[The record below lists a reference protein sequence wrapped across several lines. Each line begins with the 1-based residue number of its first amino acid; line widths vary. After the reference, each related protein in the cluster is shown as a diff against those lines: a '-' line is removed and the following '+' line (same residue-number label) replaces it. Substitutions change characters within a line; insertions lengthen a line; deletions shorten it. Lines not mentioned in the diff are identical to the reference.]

1 MLQKAIIEK
10 KLDKYSMKV
19 RIPVYN
25 KVKSDP
31 TATPTDE
38 LYTAT
43 IQTLPGC
50 SPNYQEGDVVIVDFE
65 NDDLSFPI
73 IIGLLY
79 REHMPQGSTDIT
91 ADSLV
96 VNVNTNLSENT
107 LIGEV
112 TPDSLKKLNDKYS
125 NNVKAISIEY
135 SLSNY
140 QDHYDSF
147 SNWSEQAPQY
157 WPGKFMWQR
166 TTVTYEDGTIMRSMT
181 CIQGA
186 QGSAG
191 SGATIEETYVKYAIS
206 SNGTTPPDITQ
217 SGIWFLNPPKT
228 TDVNPYLWSWT
239 YTRFSDGKTNSAF
252 GVSRV
257 STNSAIVY
265 LYKRSTNEITAIDW
279 TENITYDFDNKK
291 LTAAPAG
298 WSEEIPSGSEPLY
311 VTAATASSITAQAT
325 ITPAEW
331 SIPTLFSTSG
341 LNSRTVLLYKRYGST
356 PATPSTVVTYTFSTG
371 AIQPASPDGWS
382 LTIPNT
388 DGNPCYVT
396 QATAIGY
403 GETYTIQKNAWSA
416 PTVLAKDG
424 NSDYIDQPVIDW
436 YIVTNNTN
444 PPTSPTA
451 DIEVESEWTGL
462 GWTQDMSSLELSASN
477 KYLWNAEVTHYTI
490 SGYIKTSPH
499 IITTFAETGK
509 GIQDIEDKFA
519 LNNDPENPPA
529 KGSAVWGNDPITPT
543 PQNKYLWKYEII
555 HYTTGDSK
563 ETTPTVISMYS
574 APGEEGAPGLS
585 SAAVFL
591 YQRATSASSIT
602 KPTGTLTYTFATGTL
617 SGQLGGWKQSIPA
630 SNGNPC
636 FVIQATAIGTG
647 ETDTISPSEWSN
659 ITELVSDGKNGADG
673 KDGEAGIGIKT
684 TTIEYAVSDNGV
696 QFPQSGWQADIPE
709 VAQGKFLWTRTTIEY
724 TNNTSSVSY
733 SVSKNGVNGAD
744 GSPGAD
750 GVGIKQTTIS
760 YVVSDSGTDIP
771 QTGWK
776 DTIDATGS
784 GQYLWTRTVIEY
796 TDDTSS
802 TSYSVSRN
810 GTNGIDGVDGKDGT
824 DGRNSAVVYL
834 YKRANS
840 ATIDWTNDLIY
851 NFDTKSITN
860 VPKGWYEEIPSGTAP
875 IFVTAA
881 TASSNTSNDSIPPSE
896 WATPV
901 ILAQNGQD
909 GAPGTPGADGT
920 NGLNTASIFLYKR
933 AATDTG
939 LTKPTADLT
948 YTFATGELSGSLA
961 GWSRTIPASNGNP
974 CFSIQATAVS
984 SEATDTILPSEWSS
998 IVKLVEDGAPGKD
1011 GTDGTDGTNGLNT
1024 AIVYLYKRS
1033 PTAATINWAQTL
1045 TYSFTTNKLQ
1055 SVPTGWHESIPDG
1068 TDPIYMT
1075 AATAS
1080 SITLTDTIT
1089 KDEWAAPIL
1098 LAKNGTDGQ
1107 DGKPGDPGT
1116 SGSSAAT
1123 VFLYKRGA
1131 DSTSITKP
1139 TTNLTYTFETGVLS
1153 GTLAGWSQTIPG
1165 SDGNPCFMIQA
1176 TAIGTGSTDI
1186 IEPSEWSEIIKLVED
1201 GAPGQNGTDGKDGT
1215 DGTNGVNTAI
1225 VYLYKRSTTSVT
1237 INWTTTLTYNFTT
1250 KKLTTIPA
1258 GWSSTIPSGTDP
1270 LYVTAATAA
1279 SAENTDTITPDEW
1292 ATPVILAQNGQDGTD
1307 GTDGV
1312 SITAVVNYY
1321 LATNLSTDVTKQTE
1335 GWTTDIQTISPEKP
1349 YLWNY
1354 EEVKYSNTL
1363 STYTDPCII
1372 GTYGTQ
1378 GEQGSAG
1385 VGITS
1390 IVEYYALSTTTTRP
1404 TTGWST
1410 NLPSMDA
1417 TNRYLWNYSVITY
1430 TNGDTS
1436 GSVTDALIIGVYGDS
1451 VLSVEIQADNG
1462 TLFNTKATST
1472 TLSADVYLGVKQ
1484 LTVSATGVVKDGATT
1499 MGQLNWFAKE
1509 RFTGNGTSTTFDL
1522 GLDILNAT
1530 TSPKVEIT
1538 INGTT
1543 TTEFTIVDKDTIKFN
1558 TAPANESIILIQYLT
1573 STSDK
1578 VTVTRTDV
1586 RGQVVIICKVVSS
1599 SKTLALSEVTIKDL
1613 NDASSLKSWYMLT
1626 VDNVTSVSAP
1636 SVVYDENDSSVV
1648 PTGEYKHKVGDT
1660 EEVTVSFTWQDS
1672 APVVNS
1678 NTVSKLCY
1686 TFQMI
1691 IFSDNSCT
1699 AGTVERS
1706 AAFDAGVVSWLQAQ
1720 EAKDAADNAQSSADN
1735 AQNTANDAL
1744 DGTHQN
1750 AENIQHVQQT
1760 LTAIDGVL
1768 AAKLDTVTFTPYKE
1782 NIDSFMQFDVEN
1794 STMTLGKGNFKQQMS
1809 PTKNSFMEGSTEVAY
1824 ISNQELYINNATV
1837 NNKLS
1842 LDEQWVITFDS
1853 SNGLIIKHI

>member
-31 TATPTDE
+31 TATPTNE

-79 REHMPQGSTDIT
+79 REGMPEGSTDIT

-125 NNVKAISIEY
+125 NNVKAISIQY

-217 SGIWFLNPPKT
+217 SGIWFPNPPKT

-265 LYKRSTNEITAIDW
+265 LYKRSVNEITAIDW
-279 TENITYDFDNKK
+279 TENLTYDFDNKK
-291 LTAAPAG
+291 LTAAPEG
-298 WSEEIPSGSEPLY
+298 WSEEIPSGSDPLY

-325 ITPAEW
+325 IPPAQW

-341 LNSRTVLLYKRYGST
+341 LNSKTVLLYKRYGST
-356 PATPSTVVTYTFSTG
+356 PATPSTAVTYTFSTG
-371 AIQPASPDGWS
+371 SIQPASPDGWS
-382 LTIPNT
+382 LTIPTT

-403 GETYTIQKNAWSA
+403 GDTYTIQKSAWSA

-424 NSDYIDQPVIDW
+424 NSDYIDQPVVDW

-444 PPTSPTA
+444 IPTSPTA
-451 DIEVESEWTGL
+451 DIEVETEWTGL

-519 LNNDPENPPA
+519 LNSDPENPPA
-529 KGSAVWGNDPITPT
+529 KGSAVWGDNPITPT
-543 PQNKYLWKYEII
+543 AQNKYLWKYEII
-555 HYTTGDSK
+555 RYTTGDSK

-585 SAAVFL
+585 AAAVFL

-602 KPTGTLTYTFATGTL
+602 KPTGTLTYTFSTGIL

-647 ETDTISPSEWSN
+647 ETDTISPSEWST
-659 ITELVSDGKNGADG
+659 ITELVSDGKDGTDG

-696 QFPQSGWQADIPE
+696 QFPQTGWQTDIPE

-733 SVSKNGVNGAD
+733 SVSKNGVNGTD
-744 GSPGAD
+744 GTPGAD

-796 TDDTSS
+796 TNNTSS

-810 GTNGIDGVDGKDGT
+810 GTNGVDGVDGKDGT

-840 ATIDWTNDLIY
+840 ATIDWTNNLIY
-851 NFDTKSITN
+851 DFPTKSLTN

-881 TASSNTSNDSIPPSE
+881 TASSNTNTDSITPS
-896 WATPV
+896 
-901 ILAQNGQD
+901 
-909 GAPGTPGADGT
+909 
-920 NGLNTASIFLYKR
+920 
-933 AATDTG
+933 
-939 LTKPTADLT
+939 
-948 YTFATGELSGSLA
+948 
-961 GWSRTIPASNGNP
+961 
-974 CFSIQATAVS
+974 
-984 SEATDTILPSEWSS
+984 
-998 IVKLVEDGAPGKD
+998 
-1011 GTDGTDGTNGLNT
+1011 
-1024 AIVYLYKRS
+1024 
-1033 PTAATINWAQTL
+1033 
-1045 TYSFTTNKLQ
+1045 
-1055 SVPTGWHESIPDG
+1055 
-1068 TDPIYMT
+1068 
-1075 AATAS
+1075 
-1080 SITLTDTIT
+1080 
-1089 KDEWAAPIL
+1089 
-1098 LAKNGTDGQ
+1098 
-1107 DGKPGDPGT
+1107 
-1116 SGSSAAT
+1116 
-1123 VFLYKRGA
+1123 
-1131 DSTSITKP
+1131 
-1139 TTNLTYTFETGVLS
+1139 
-1153 GTLAGWSQTIPG
+1153 
-1165 SDGNPCFMIQA
+1165 
-1176 TAIGTGSTDI
+1176 
-1186 IEPSEWSEIIKLVED
+1186 
-1201 GAPGQNGTDGKDGT
+1201 
-1215 DGTNGVNTAI
+1215 
-1225 VYLYKRSTTSVT
+1225 
-1237 INWTTTLTYNFTT
+1237 
-1250 KKLTTIPA
+1250 
-1258 GWSSTIPSGTDP
+1258 
-1270 LYVTAATAA
+1270 
-1279 SAENTDTITPDEW
+1279 EW

-1321 LATNLSTDVTKQTE
+1321 LATNLSTDVTRQTE
-1335 GWTTDIQTISPEKP
+1335 GWTTDIQTISSEKP

-1462 TLFNTKATST
+1462 TLFNAKATST

-1543 TTEFTIVDKDTIKFN
+1543 TTAFTVVDKDTIKFN
-1558 TAPANESIILIQYLT
+1558 TAPADESIILIQYLT

>member
-31 TATPTDE
+31 TATPTNE

-50 SPNYQEGDVVIVDFE
+50 SPNYQEGDIVIVDFE

-79 REHMPQGSTDIT
+79 REGMPEGSTDIT

-125 NNVKAISIEY
+125 NNVKAISIQY

-191 SGATIEETYVKYAIS
+191 SGATIEETYVNYAIS

-217 SGIWFLNPPKT
+217 SGIWFPNPPKT

-279 TENITYDFDNKK
+279 TENLTYDFDNKK

-325 ITPAEW
+325 ILPAEW

-341 LNSRTVLLYKRYGST
+341 LNSKTVLLYKRYGST
-356 PATPSTVVTYTFSTG
+356 PATPSTAVTYTFSTG

-403 GETYTIQKNAWSA
+403 GDNYTIQKNAWSA

-424 NSDYIDQPVIDW
+424 NSDYINQPVVDW

-444 PPTSPTA
+444 TPTSPTA
-451 DIEVESEWTGL
+451 DIEVETEWTGL

-529 KGSAVWGNDPITPT
+529 KGSAVWGDNPITPT

-585 SAAVFL
+585 AAAVFL

-647 ETDTISPSEWSN
+647 ETDTISPSEWST
-659 ITELVSDGKNGADG
+659 ITELVSDGKNG
-673 KDGEAGIGIKT
+673 
-684 TTIEYAVSDNGV
+684 
-696 QFPQSGWQADIPE
+696 
-709 VAQGKFLWTRTTIEY
+709 
-724 TNNTSSVSY
+724 
-733 SVSKNGVNGAD
+733 
-744 GSPGAD
+744 
-750 GVGIKQTTIS
+750 
-760 YVVSDSGTDIP
+760 
-771 QTGWK
+771 
-776 DTIDATGS
+776 
-784 GQYLWTRTVIEY
+784 
-796 TDDTSS
+796 
-802 TSYSVSRN
+802 
-810 GTNGIDGVDGKDGT
+810 
-824 DGRNSAVVYL
+824 
-834 YKRANS
+834 
-840 ATIDWTNDLIY
+840 
-851 NFDTKSITN
+851 
-860 VPKGWYEEIPSGTAP
+860 
-875 IFVTAA
+875 
-881 TASSNTSNDSIPPSE
+881 
-896 WATPV
+896 
-901 ILAQNGQD
+901 
-909 GAPGTPGADGT
+909 
-920 NGLNTASIFLYKR
+920 
-933 AATDTG
+933 
-939 LTKPTADLT
+939 
-948 YTFATGELSGSLA
+948 
-961 GWSRTIPASNGNP
+961 
-974 CFSIQATAVS
+974 
-984 SEATDTILPSEWSS
+984 
-998 IVKLVEDGAPGKD
+998 
-1011 GTDGTDGTNGLNT
+1011 
-1024 AIVYLYKRS
+1024 
-1033 PTAATINWAQTL
+1033 
-1045 TYSFTTNKLQ
+1045 
-1055 SVPTGWHESIPDG
+1055 
-1068 TDPIYMT
+1068 
-1075 AATAS
+1075 
-1080 SITLTDTIT
+1080 
-1089 KDEWAAPIL
+1089 
-1098 LAKNGTDGQ
+1098 
-1107 DGKPGDPGT
+1107 
-1116 SGSSAAT
+1116 
-1123 VFLYKRGA
+1123 
-1131 DSTSITKP
+1131 
-1139 TTNLTYTFETGVLS
+1139 
-1153 GTLAGWSQTIPG
+1153 
-1165 SDGNPCFMIQA
+1165 
-1176 TAIGTGSTDI
+1176 
-1186 IEPSEWSEIIKLVED
+1186 
-1201 GAPGQNGTDGKDGT
+1201 TDGK
-1215 DGTNGVNTAI
+1215 
-1225 VYLYKRSTTSVT
+1225 
-1237 INWTTTLTYNFTT
+1237 
-1250 KKLTTIPA
+1250 
-1258 GWSSTIPSGTDP
+1258 
-1270 LYVTAATAA
+1270 
-1279 SAENTDTITPDEW
+1279 
-1292 ATPVILAQNGQDGTD
+1292 
-1307 GTDGV
+1307 DGV

-1321 LATNLSTDVTKQTE
+1321 LATNLSADVTRQTE
-1335 GWTTDIQTISPEKP
+1335 GWTTDIQTISSEKP

-1462 TLFNTKATST
+1462 TLFNAKATST

-1538 INGTT
+1538 INGIT
-1543 TTEFTIVDKDTIKFN
+1543 TTEFTVVDKDTIKFN
-1558 TAPANESIILIQYLT
+1558 TAPADESIILIQYLT

-1626 VDNVTSVSAP
+1626 VDNITFVSAP
-1636 SVVYDENDSSVV
+1636 TVIYDENDSSVV

-1678 NTVSKLCY
+1678 GTVSKLCY

-1768 AAKLDTVTFTPYKE
+1768 AAKLDTVTFTPYKD
-1782 NIDSFMQFDVEN
+1782 NIDAFMQFDVEN
-1794 STMTLGKGNFKQQMS
+1794 GTMTLGKGNFKQQMS

-1853 SNGLIIKHI
+1853 SSGLIIKHI

>member
-31 TATPTDE
+31 TATPTNE

-112 TPDSLKKLNDKYS
+112 TPESLKKLNDKYS
-125 NNVKAISIEY
+125 NNVKAISIQY

-191 SGATIEETYVKYAIS
+191 SGATVEETYVKYAIS

-217 SGIWFLNPPKT
+217 SGIWFPNPPKT

-265 LYKRSTNEITAIDW
+265 LYKRSVNEITEIDW
-279 TENITYDFDNKK
+279 AENLTYDFDKKK
-291 LTAAPAG
+291 LTAAPEG

-325 ITPAEW
+325 ISSAEW

-341 LNSRTVLLYKRYGST
+341 LNSKTVLLYKRYGST
-356 PATPSTVVTYTFSTG
+356 PATPSTEVTYTFSTG

-382 LTIPNT
+382 LTIPTT

-403 GETYTIQKNAWSA
+403 GETYTIQKSSWST
-416 PTVLAKDG
+416 PTMLAKDG
-424 NSDYIDQPVIDW
+424 NSDYIDQPVVDW

-444 PPTSPTA
+444 IPTSPIA
-451 DIEVESEWTGL
+451 DIEVETEWTGL

-477 KYLWNAEVTHYTI
+477 KYLWNAEVTHYTM

-529 KGSAVWGNDPITPT
+529 KGSALWKDNPNTPT
-543 PQNKYLWKYEII
+543 EQNKYLWKYEII
-555 HYTTGDSK
+555 RYTTGDSK
-563 ETTPTVISMYS
+563 ETTPAVISMYS
-574 APGEEGAPGLS
+574 APGENGAPGLS
-585 SAAVFL
+585 AAAVFL

-617 SGQLGGWKQSIPA
+617 TGQLGSWEQSIPA

-647 ETDTISPSEWSN
+647 DTDTISPSEWSN
-659 ITELVSDGKNGADG
+659 ITELVSDG

-696 QFPQSGWQADIPE
+696 QFPQSGWQEDIPE

-733 SVSKNGVNGAD
+733 SVSKNGVNGVD
-744 GSPGAD
+744 GNPGAD

-776 DTIDATGS
+776 ETIDATGS

-796 TDDTSS
+796 TDNTSS

-810 GTNGIDGVDGKDGT
+810 GTDGTNGKDGT

-834 YKRANS
+834 YKRAES

-881 TASSNTSNDSIPPSE
+881 TASSNTSNDSIPSSE

-901 ILAQNGQD
+901 ILAQNGQNGQD
-909 GAPGTPGADGT
+909 GAPGTAGT

-933 AATDTG
+933 ASTDTG
-939 LTKPTADLT
+939 LTKPTVNLT
-948 YTFATGELSGSLA
+948 YTFATGEISGNLA
-961 GWSRTIPASNGNP
+961 GWLRTIPASDGNP

-984 SEATDTILPSEWSS
+984 SEATDTIPPSEWSS
-998 IVKLVEDGAPGKD
+998 IV
-1011 GTDGTDGTNGLNT
+1011 
-1024 AIVYLYKRS
+1024 
-1033 PTAATINWAQTL
+1033 
-1045 TYSFTTNKLQ
+1045 
-1055 SVPTGWHESIPDG
+1055 
-1068 TDPIYMT
+1068 
-1075 AATAS
+1075 
-1080 SITLTDTIT
+1080 
-1089 KDEWAAPIL
+1089 
-1098 LAKNGTDGQ
+1098 
-1107 DGKPGDPGT
+1107 
-1116 SGSSAAT
+1116 
-1123 VFLYKRGA
+1123 
-1131 DSTSITKP
+1131 
-1139 TTNLTYTFETGVLS
+1139 
-1153 GTLAGWSQTIPG
+1153 
-1165 SDGNPCFMIQA
+1165 
-1176 TAIGTGSTDI
+1176 
-1186 IEPSEWSEIIKLVED
+1186 KLVED

-1215 DGTNGVNTAI
+1215 DGTNGVNTAV
-1225 VYLYKRSTTSVT
+1225 VYLYKRDATAAT

-1250 KKLTTIPA
+1250 KKLTTIPE

-1279 SAENTDTITPDEW
+1279 SSENTDTISPEEW

-1312 SITAVVNYY
+1312 SITAVLNYY
-1321 LATNLSTDVTKQTE
+1321 LATNVSTGVTRQTD
-1335 GWTTDIQTISPEKP
+1335 GWTTDIQTITPDKP

-1410 NLPSMDA
+1410 DLPSMDS

-1430 TNGDTS
+1430 TDGNTS

-1462 TLFNTKATST
+1462 TLFNAKATST
-1472 TLSADVYLGVKQ
+1472 TLTADVYLGVKQ

-1530 TSPKVEIT
+1530 TSPKVEVT
-1538 INGTT
+1538 VNGTT
-1543 TTEFTIVDKDTIKFN
+1543 TTAFTVVDKDTIRFN
-1558 TAPANESIILIQYLT
+1558 TAPADESIVLIQYLT

-1613 NDASSLKSWYMLT
+1613 NDASSLKTWYMLT
-1626 VDNVTSVSAP
+1626 IDNVTFVSSP
-1636 SVVYDENDSSVV
+1636 TVVYDENDSSVV

-1660 EEVTVSFTWQDS
+1660 EEATVSFTWQDS

-1678 NTVSKLCY
+1678 GTVNKLCY

-1706 AAFDAGVVSWLQAQ
+1706 AAFDSGVVSWLRAE

-1768 AAKLDTVTFTPYKE
+1768 SAKLDTVTFTPYKE

-1853 SNGLIIKHI
+1853 SSGLIIKHL

>member
-10 KLDKYSMKV
+10 KIDKYSMKV

-31 TATPTDE
+31 TATPTNE

-73 IIGLLY
+73 ISGLLY

-125 NNVKAISIEY
+125 NNVKAISIQY

-217 SGIWFLNPPKT
+217 SGIWFPNPPKT

-279 TENITYDFDNKK
+279 TENLTYDFDNKK

-311 VTAATASSITAQAT
+311 VTAATASSITAQAN
-325 ITPAEW
+325 ILPAEW

-341 LNSRTVLLYKRYGST
+341 LNSKTVLLYKRYGSS

-382 LTIPNT
+382 LTIPTT

-424 NSDYIDQPVIDW
+424 NSDYIDQPVVDW

-444 PPTSPTA
+444 TPTSPTA
-451 DIEVESEWTGL
+451 DIEVETEWTGL

-509 GIQDIEDKFA
+509 GIQDVEDKFA

-529 KGSAVWGNDPITPT
+529 KGSAVWGDSPITPT
-543 PQNKYLWKYEII
+543 AQNKYLWKYEII

-585 SAAVFL
+585 VAAVFL
-591 YQRATSASSIT
+591 YQRVASASSIT

-617 SGQLGGWKQSIPA
+617 TGQLGGWKQSIPA

-636 FVIQATAIGTG
+636 FV
-647 ETDTISPSEWSN
+647 
-659 ITELVSDGKNGADG
+659 
-673 KDGEAGIGIKT
+673 
-684 TTIEYAVSDNGV
+684 
-696 QFPQSGWQADIPE
+696 
-709 VAQGKFLWTRTTIEY
+709 
-724 TNNTSSVSY
+724 
-733 SVSKNGVNGAD
+733 
-744 GSPGAD
+744 
-750 GVGIKQTTIS
+750 
-760 YVVSDSGTDIP
+760 
-771 QTGWK
+771 
-776 DTIDATGS
+776 
-784 GQYLWTRTVIEY
+784 
-796 TDDTSS
+796 
-802 TSYSVSRN
+802 
-810 GTNGIDGVDGKDGT
+810 
-824 DGRNSAVVYL
+824 
-834 YKRANS
+834 
-840 ATIDWTNDLIY
+840 
-851 NFDTKSITN
+851 
-860 VPKGWYEEIPSGTAP
+860 
-875 IFVTAA
+875 
-881 TASSNTSNDSIPPSE
+881 
-896 WATPV
+896 
-901 ILAQNGQD
+901 
-909 GAPGTPGADGT
+909 
-920 NGLNTASIFLYKR
+920 
-933 AATDTG
+933 
-939 LTKPTADLT
+939 
-948 YTFATGELSGSLA
+948 
-961 GWSRTIPASNGNP
+961 
-974 CFSIQATAVS
+974 
-984 SEATDTILPSEWSS
+984 
-998 IVKLVEDGAPGKD
+998 
-1011 GTDGTDGTNGLNT
+1011 
-1024 AIVYLYKRS
+1024 
-1033 PTAATINWAQTL
+1033 
-1045 TYSFTTNKLQ
+1045 
-1055 SVPTGWHESIPDG
+1055 
-1068 TDPIYMT
+1068 
-1075 AATAS
+1075 
-1080 SITLTDTIT
+1080 
-1089 KDEWAAPIL
+1089 
-1098 LAKNGTDGQ
+1098 
-1107 DGKPGDPGT
+1107 
-1116 SGSSAAT
+1116 
-1123 VFLYKRGA
+1123 
-1131 DSTSITKP
+1131 
-1139 TTNLTYTFETGVLS
+1139 
-1153 GTLAGWSQTIPG
+1153 
-1165 SDGNPCFMIQA
+1165 IQA

-1225 VYLYKRSTTSVT
+1225 VYLYKRSATSAT

-1250 KKLTTIPA
+1250 KKLVAVPA

-1321 LATNLSTDVTKQTE
+1321 LATNLSTDVTRQTE
-1335 GWTTDIQTISPEKP
+1335 GWKTDIQTISPEKP

-1462 TLFNTKATST
+1462 TLFNAKATST

-1543 TTEFTIVDKDTIKFN
+1543 TTEFTVVDKDTIKFN
-1558 TAPANESIILIQYLT
+1558 TAPADESIILIQYLT

-1678 NTVSKLCY
+1678 STVSKLCY

-1706 AAFDAGVVSWLQAQ
+1706 AAFDAGVVSWLRAQ

-1782 NIDSFMQFDVEN
+1782 NIDSFMQFDVEH

-1853 SNGLIIKHI
+1853 SSGLIIKHL

>member
-31 TATPTDE
+31 TATPTNE

-112 TPDSLKKLNDKYS
+112 TPESLKKLNDKYS

-140 QDHYDSF
+140 QDRYDSF

-191 SGATIEETYVKYAIS
+191 SGATVEETYVKYAIS

-217 SGIWFLNPPKT
+217 SGIWFPSPPQT

-265 LYKRSTNEITAIDW
+265 LYKRSVNEVTEIDW
-279 TENITYDFDNKK
+279 GENLTYDFDNKK
-291 LTAAPAG
+291 LTAAPEG

-325 ITPAEW
+325 IPPAEW
-331 SIPTLFSTSG
+331 SVPTLFSTSG
-341 LNSRTVLLYKRYGST
+341 LNSKTVLLYKRYGSS
-356 PATPSTVVTYTFSTG
+356 PATPSTAVTYTFSTG

-382 LTIPNT
+382 LTIPTT

-403 GETYTIQKNAWSA
+403 GETYTIQKSSWST
-416 PTVLAKDG
+416 PTMLAKDG
-424 NSDYIDQPVIDW
+424 NSDYIDQPVVDW

-444 PPTSPTA
+444 IPTSPIA
-451 DIEVESEWTGL
+451 DIEVETEWTGL

-529 KGSAVWGNDPITPT
+529 KGSALWEDTPNTPT
-543 PQNKYLWKYEII
+543 EQNKYLWKYEII
-555 HYTTGDSK
+555 RYTTGDSK
-563 ETTPTVISMYS
+563 ETTPAVISMYS
-574 APGEEGAPGLS
+574 APGENGSPGLS
-585 SAAVFL
+585 AATIFL

-617 SGQLGGWKQSIPA
+617 TGQLGSWEQSIPA

-636 FVIQATAIGTG
+636 YVIQATAIGTG
-647 ETDTISPSEWSN
+647 DTDTISPSEWSN
-659 ITELVSDGKNGADG
+659 ITELVSDGK
-673 KDGEAGIGIKT
+673 DGEAGIGIKS
-684 TTIEYAVSDNGV
+684 TTIEYSVSDNGV
-696 QFPQSGWQADIPE
+696 QFPQSGWQEDIPE
-709 VAQGKFLWTRTTIEY
+709 VGQGKFLWTRTTIEY

-733 SVSKNGVNGAD
+733 SVSKNGVNGVD
-744 GSPGAD
+744 GNPGAD

-760 YVVSDSGTDIP
+760 YVVSDSGVDIP

-776 DTIDATGS
+776 DTIDAMAS

-810 GTNGIDGVDGKDGT
+810 GTNGIDGKDGT

-834 YKRANS
+834 YKRAES

-860 VPKGWYEEIPSGTAP
+860 VPKGWYEEIPSGTSP

-881 TASSNTSNDSIPPSE
+881 TASSNTSNDSIPSSE

-909 GAPGTPGADGT
+909 GAPGTDGT

-939 LTKPTADLT
+939 LTKPTANLT

-961 GWSRTIPASNGNP
+961 GWSRTIPASDGNP

-998 IVKLVEDGAPGKD
+998 IVKLVEDGAPGND
-1011 GTDGTDGTNGLNT
+1011 GTDGLNT

-1033 PTAATINWAQTL
+1033 PNAA
-1045 TYSFTTNKLQ
+1045 
-1055 SVPTGWHESIPDG
+1055 
-1068 TDPIYMT
+1068 
-1075 AATAS
+1075 
-1080 SITLTDTIT
+1080 
-1089 KDEWAAPIL
+1089 
-1098 LAKNGTDGQ
+1098 
-1107 DGKPGDPGT
+1107 
-1116 SGSSAAT
+1116 
-1123 VFLYKRGA
+1123 
-1131 DSTSITKP
+1131 
-1139 TTNLTYTFETGVLS
+1139 
-1153 GTLAGWSQTIPG
+1153 
-1165 SDGNPCFMIQA
+1165 
-1176 TAIGTGSTDI
+1176 
-1186 IEPSEWSEIIKLVED
+1186 
-1201 GAPGQNGTDGKDGT
+1201 
-1215 DGTNGVNTAI
+1215 
-1225 VYLYKRSTTSVT
+1225 T

-1270 LYVTAATAA
+1270 LYVTAATA
-1279 SAENTDTITPDEW
+1279 SSSENTDTISPDEW

-1312 SITAVVNYY
+1312 SITEVLNYY
-1321 LATNLSTDVTKQTE
+1321 LATNVSTGVTRQTD
-1335 GWTTDIQTISPEKP
+1335 GWTTDIQTITPDKP

-1462 TLFNTKATST
+1462 TLFNAKATST

-1484 LTVSATGVVKDGATT
+1484 LTVSATGVVKDGAAT

-1530 TSPKVEIT
+1530 TSPKVEVT

-1543 TTEFTIVDKDTIKFN
+1543 TTAFTVVDKDTIRFN
-1558 TAPANESIILIQYLT
+1558 TAPADESIVLIQYLT

-1578 VTVTRTDV
+1578 VTVARTDV

-1613 NDASSLKSWYMLT
+1613 NDASSLKTWYMLT
-1626 VDNVTSVSAP
+1626 IDNVTFVSSP
-1636 SVVYDENDSSVV
+1636 TVVYDENDSSIV

-1660 EEVTVSFTWQDS
+1660 EEATVSFTWQDS

-1678 NTVSKLCY
+1678 STVNKLCY

-1706 AAFDAGVVSWLQAQ
+1706 ATFDAGVVSWIRAQ

-1744 DGTHQN
+1744 NGTHQN

-1768 AAKLDTVTFTPYKE
+1768 SAKLDTVTFTPYKE
-1782 NIDSFMQFDVEN
+1782 NIDSFMQFDVQN

-1809 PTKNSFMEGSTEVAY
+1809 PTKNSFMEGTTEVAY

-1853 SNGLIIKHI
+1853 SAGLIIKHL

>member
-31 TATPTDE
+31 TATPTNE

-125 NNVKAISIEY
+125 NNVKAISIQY

-217 SGIWFLNPPKT
+217 SGIWFPNPPKT

-279 TENITYDFDNKK
+279 TENLTYDFDNKK
-291 LTAAPAG
+291 LTAAPSG

-325 ITPAEW
+325 IPPAEW
-331 SIPTLFSTSG
+331 SVPTLFSTSG
-341 LNSRTVLLYKRYGST
+341 LNSKTVLLYKRYGST
-356 PATPSTVVTYTFSTG
+356 PATPSTAVTYTFSTG
-371 AIQPASPDGWS
+371 AIQPAAPDGWS
-382 LTIPNT
+382 LTIPTT

-403 GETYTIQKNAWSA
+403 GDTYTIQKNAWSA

-424 NSDYIDQPVIDW
+424 NSDYIDQPVVDW

-444 PPTSPTA
+444 IPTSPIA
-451 DIEVESEWTGL
+451 DIEVETEWTGL
-462 GWTQDMSSLELSASN
+462 GWTQDRSSLELSASN

-529 KGSAVWGNDPITPT
+529 KGSALWKDNPNTPT
-543 PQNKYLWKYEII
+543 EQNKYLWKYEII
-555 HYTTGDSK
+555 RYTTGDTK
-563 ETTPTVISMYS
+563 ETTPAVISMYS
-574 APGEEGAPGLS
+574 APGENGAPGLS
-585 SAAVFL
+585 AAAVFL

-602 KPTGTLTYTFATGTL
+602 KPTGTLTYTFSTGTL
-617 SGQLGGWKQSIPA
+617 SGQLGSWEQSIPA

-647 ETDTISPSEWSN
+647 DTDTISPSEWSN
-659 ITELVSDGKNGADG
+659 ITELVSDGKNGTDG

-696 QFPQSGWQADIPE
+696 QFPQSGWQEDIPE
-709 VAQGKFLWTRTTIEY
+709 VDQGKFLWTRTTIEY

-733 SVSKNGVNGAD
+733 SVSKNGVNGVD

-776 DTIDATGS
+776 ETIDATGS

-796 TDDTSS
+796 TDNTSS

-810 GTNGIDGVDGKDGT
+810 GTDGTNGKDGT

-834 YKRANS
+834 YKRAES

-860 VPKGWYEEIPSGTAP
+860 VPKGWYEE
-875 IFVTAA
+875 
-881 TASSNTSNDSIPPSE
+881 
-896 WATPV
+896 
-901 ILAQNGQD
+901 
-909 GAPGTPGADGT
+909 
-920 NGLNTASIFLYKR
+920 
-933 AATDTG
+933 
-939 LTKPTADLT
+939 
-948 YTFATGELSGSLA
+948 
-961 GWSRTIPASNGNP
+961 
-974 CFSIQATAVS
+974 
-984 SEATDTILPSEWSS
+984 
-998 IVKLVEDGAPGKD
+998 
-1011 GTDGTDGTNGLNT
+1011 
-1024 AIVYLYKRS
+1024 
-1033 PTAATINWAQTL
+1033 
-1045 TYSFTTNKLQ
+1045 
-1055 SVPTGWHESIPDG
+1055 
-1068 TDPIYMT
+1068 
-1075 AATAS
+1075 
-1080 SITLTDTIT
+1080 
-1089 KDEWAAPIL
+1089 
-1098 LAKNGTDGQ
+1098 
-1107 DGKPGDPGT
+1107 
-1116 SGSSAAT
+1116 
-1123 VFLYKRGA
+1123 
-1131 DSTSITKP
+1131 
-1139 TTNLTYTFETGVLS
+1139 
-1153 GTLAGWSQTIPG
+1153 
-1165 SDGNPCFMIQA
+1165 
-1176 TAIGTGSTDI
+1176 
-1186 IEPSEWSEIIKLVED
+1186 
-1201 GAPGQNGTDGKDGT
+1201 
-1215 DGTNGVNTAI
+1215 
-1225 VYLYKRSTTSVT
+1225 
-1237 INWTTTLTYNFTT
+1237 
-1250 KKLTTIPA
+1250 
-1258 GWSSTIPSGTDP
+1258 IPSGTDP

-1292 ATPVILAQNGQDGTD
+1292 ATPVILAQNGQDGSD

-1312 SITAVVNYY
+1312 SITAVLNYY
-1321 LATNLSTDVTKQTE
+1321 LATNVSTGVTRQTD
-1335 GWTTDIQTISPEKP
+1335 GWTTDIQTITPDKP

-1410 NLPSMDA
+1410 ELPSMDA

-1430 TNGDTS
+1430 TNGNTS

-1462 TLFNTKATST
+1462 TLFNAKATST
-1472 TLSADVYLGVKQ
+1472 TLNADVYLGVKQ

-1530 TSPKVEIT
+1530 TSPKVEVT
-1538 INGTT
+1538 VNGTT
-1543 TTEFTIVDKDTIKFN
+1543 TTEFTVVDKDTIRFN
-1558 TAPANESIILIQYLT
+1558 TAPANESIVLIQYLT

-1586 RGQVVIICKVVSS
+1586 RDQVVIICKVVSS

-1613 NDASSLKSWYMLT
+1613 NDARSLKSWYMLT
-1626 VDNVTSVSAP
+1626 VDNVTFVSSP
-1636 SVVYDENDSSVV
+1636 TVVYDENDSSVV

-1660 EEVTVSFTWQDS
+1660 EEATVSFTWQDS

-1678 NTVSKLCY
+1678 GTVNKLCY

-1706 AAFDAGVVSWLQAQ
+1706 AAFDAGVVSWIRAQ

-1768 AAKLDTVTFTPYKE
+1768 SAKLDIVTFTPYKE
-1782 NIDSFMQFDVEN
+1782 NIDSFMQFDVQN

-1809 PTKNSFMEGSTEVAY
+1809 PTKNSFMEGTTEVAY

-1853 SNGLIIKHI
+1853 SAGLIIKHL

>member
-31 TATPTDE
+31 TATPTNE

-50 SPNYQEGDVVIVDFE
+50 SPNYQEGDIVIVDFE

-79 REHMPQGSTDIT
+79 REGMPEGSTDIT

-125 NNVKAISIEY
+125 NNVKAISIQY

-217 SGIWFLNPPKT
+217 SGIWFPNPPKT

-279 TENITYDFDNKK
+279 TENVTYDFDNKK

-325 ITPAEW
+325 ILPAEW

-341 LNSRTVLLYKRYGST
+341 LNSKTVLLYKRYGST
-356 PATPSTVVTYTFSTG
+356 PATPSTAVTYTFSTG

-424 NSDYIDQPVIDW
+424 NSDYIDQPVVDW

-444 PPTSPTA
+444 TPTSPTA
-451 DIEVESEWTGL
+451 DIEVETEWTGL

-529 KGSAVWGNDPITPT
+529 KGSAVWGDNPITPT
-543 PQNKYLWKYEII
+543 EQNKYLWKYEII

-585 SAAVFL
+585 AAAVFL

-647 ETDTISPSEWSN
+647 ETDTISPSEWST
-659 ITELVSDGKNGADG
+659 ITELVSDGK
-673 KDGEAGIGIKT
+673 
-684 TTIEYAVSDNGV
+684 
-696 QFPQSGWQADIPE
+696 
-709 VAQGKFLWTRTTIEY
+709 
-724 TNNTSSVSY
+724 
-733 SVSKNGVNGAD
+733 
-744 GSPGAD
+744 
-750 GVGIKQTTIS
+750 
-760 YVVSDSGTDIP
+760 
-771 QTGWK
+771 
-776 DTIDATGS
+776 
-784 GQYLWTRTVIEY
+784 
-796 TDDTSS
+796 
-802 TSYSVSRN
+802 
-810 GTNGIDGVDGKDGT
+810 
-824 DGRNSAVVYL
+824 
-834 YKRANS
+834 
-840 ATIDWTNDLIY
+840 
-851 NFDTKSITN
+851 
-860 VPKGWYEEIPSGTAP
+860 
-875 IFVTAA
+875 
-881 TASSNTSNDSIPPSE
+881 
-896 WATPV
+896 
-901 ILAQNGQD
+901 
-909 GAPGTPGADGT
+909 
-920 NGLNTASIFLYKR
+920 
-933 AATDTG
+933 
-939 LTKPTADLT
+939 
-948 YTFATGELSGSLA
+948 
-961 GWSRTIPASNGNP
+961 
-974 CFSIQATAVS
+974 
-984 SEATDTILPSEWSS
+984 
-998 IVKLVEDGAPGKD
+998 
-1011 GTDGTDGTNGLNT
+1011 
-1024 AIVYLYKRS
+1024 
-1033 PTAATINWAQTL
+1033 
-1045 TYSFTTNKLQ
+1045 
-1055 SVPTGWHESIPDG
+1055 
-1068 TDPIYMT
+1068 
-1075 AATAS
+1075 
-1080 SITLTDTIT
+1080 
-1089 KDEWAAPIL
+1089 
-1098 LAKNGTDGQ
+1098 
-1107 DGKPGDPGT
+1107 
-1116 SGSSAAT
+1116 
-1123 VFLYKRGA
+1123 
-1131 DSTSITKP
+1131 
-1139 TTNLTYTFETGVLS
+1139 
-1153 GTLAGWSQTIPG
+1153 
-1165 SDGNPCFMIQA
+1165 
-1176 TAIGTGSTDI
+1176 
-1186 IEPSEWSEIIKLVED
+1186 
-1201 GAPGQNGTDGKDGT
+1201 NGTDGKDGT

-1225 VYLYKRSTTSVT
+1225 VYLYKRDAAAAT
-1237 INWTTTLTYNFTT
+1237 IDWTTTLTYNFTT
-1250 KKLTTIPA
+1250 KKLVTVPS

-1292 ATPVILAQNGQDGTD
+1292 ATPVILAQNGQDGSD

-1321 LATNLSTDVTKQTE
+1321 LATNLSADVTRQTE
-1335 GWTTDIQTISPEKP
+1335 GWTTDIQTISSEKP

-1372 GTYGTQ
+1372 GTYGAQ
-1378 GEQGSAG
+1378 GDPGSAG

-1410 NLPSMDA
+1410 SLPSMDA

-1430 TNGDTS
+1430 TNGNTS

-1462 TLFNTKATST
+1462 TLFNAKATST

-1509 RFTGNGTSTTFDL
+1509 RFVGNGTATTFDL

-1530 TSPKVEIT
+1530 TSPKVEVT

-1543 TTEFTIVDKDTIKFN
+1543 TTAFTVVDKDTIKFN
-1558 TAPANESIILIQYLT
+1558 TAPADESVILIQYLT

-1626 VDNVTSVSAP
+1626 VDNVTFVSAP
-1636 SVVYDENDSSVV
+1636 TVVYDENDSSVV

-1678 NTVSKLCY
+1678 GTVSKLCY

-1706 AAFDAGVVSWLQAQ
+1706 AAFDAGVVSWLRAQ

-1768 AAKLDTVTFTPYKE
+1768 AAKLDTVTFTPYKD
-1782 NIDSFMQFDVEN
+1782 NIDAFMQFDVEN
-1794 STMTLGKGNFKQQMS
+1794 GTMTLGKGNFKQQMS

-1853 SNGLIIKHI
+1853 SSGLIIKHI

>member
-31 TATPTDE
+31 TATPTNE

-79 REHMPQGSTDIT
+79 REGMPEGSTDIT

-206 SNGTTPPDITQ
+206 SNGTNPPDITQ
-217 SGIWFLNPPKT
+217 SGIWFPNPPKT

-257 STNSAIVY
+257 STNSTIVY
-265 LYKRSTNEITAIDW
+265 LYKRSIDEITAIDW
-279 TENITYDFDNKK
+279 TENLTYDFDNKK
-291 LTAAPAG
+291 LTASPAG

-325 ITPAEW
+325 IVPAEW

-341 LNSRTVLLYKRYGST
+341 LNSKTVLLYKRYGST
-356 PATPSTVVTYTFSTG
+356 PATPSTAVTYIFSTG
-371 AIQPASPDGWS
+371 DIQPASPDGWS

-403 GETYTIQKNAWSA
+403 GETYTIQKSAWSA

-424 NSDYIDQPVIDW
+424 NSDYIDQPVVDW

-444 PPTSPTA
+444 TPTSPTA
-451 DIEVESEWTGL
+451 DIEVETEWTGL
-462 GWTQDMSSLELSASN
+462 GWTQDMSSLELSANN

-529 KGSAVWGNDPITPT
+529 KSSGVWSDNPITPT
-543 PQNKYLWKYEII
+543 AQNKYLWKYEII

-585 SAAVFL
+585 AAAVFL

-647 ETDTISPSEWSN
+647 ETDTISPSEWST
-659 ITELVSDGKNGADG
+659 ITELVSDGKNGTDG

-696 QFPQSGWQADIPE
+696 QFPQTGWQTDIPE

-733 SVSKNGVNGAD
+733 SVSKNGVNG
-744 GSPGAD
+744 
-750 GVGIKQTTIS
+750 
-760 YVVSDSGTDIP
+760 TD
-771 QTGWK
+771 
-776 DTIDATGS
+776 
-784 GQYLWTRTVIEY
+784 
-796 TDDTSS
+796 
-802 TSYSVSRN
+802 
-810 GTNGIDGVDGKDGT
+810 
-824 DGRNSAVVYL
+824 
-834 YKRANS
+834 
-840 ATIDWTNDLIY
+840 
-851 NFDTKSITN
+851 
-860 VPKGWYEEIPSGTAP
+860 
-875 IFVTAA
+875 
-881 TASSNTSNDSIPPSE
+881 
-896 WATPV
+896 
-901 ILAQNGQD
+901 
-909 GAPGTPGADGT
+909 GTPGA
-920 NGLNTASIFLYKR
+920 
-933 AATDTG
+933 
-939 LTKPTADLT
+939 
-948 YTFATGELSGSLA
+948 
-961 GWSRTIPASNGNP
+961 
-974 CFSIQATAVS
+974 
-984 SEATDTILPSEWSS
+984 
-998 IVKLVEDGAPGKD
+998 
-1011 GTDGTDGTNGLNT
+1011 
-1024 AIVYLYKRS
+1024 
-1033 PTAATINWAQTL
+1033 
-1045 TYSFTTNKLQ
+1045 
-1055 SVPTGWHESIPDG
+1055 
-1068 TDPIYMT
+1068 
-1075 AATAS
+1075 
-1080 SITLTDTIT
+1080 
-1089 KDEWAAPIL
+1089 
-1098 LAKNGTDGQ
+1098 
-1107 DGKPGDPGT
+1107 PGT
-1116 SGSSAAT
+1116 SGSNAAT
-1123 VFLYKRGA
+1123 VFLYKRGTT
-1131 DSTSITKP
+1131 SGSITKP

-1165 SDGNPCFMIQA
+1165 SNGSPCFMIQA

-1237 INWTTTLTYNFTT
+1237 INWTTVMTYNFTT
-1250 KKLTTIPA
+1250 KKLTTVPTGWSATIPA
-1258 GWSSTIPSGTDP
+1258 GTDP

-1279 SAENTDTITPDEW
+1279 SAETTDTITPDEW

-1321 LATNLSTDVTKQTE
+1321 LATNLSTDVTRQTE
-1335 GWTTDIQTISPEKP
+1335 GWTTDIQTISSEKP

-1390 IVEYYALSTTTTRP
+1390 IVEYYSLSTTTTRP

-1462 TLFNTKATST
+1462 TLFNAKATST

-1543 TTEFTIVDKDTIKFN
+1543 TTAFTVVDKDTIKFN
-1558 TAPANESIILIQYLT
+1558 TAPADESIILIQYLT

>member
-31 TATPTDE
+31 TATPTNE

-125 NNVKAISIEY
+125 NNVKAISIQY

-140 QDHYDSF
+140 RDHYDSF

-217 SGIWFLNPPKT
+217 SGIWFPNPPKT

-265 LYKRSTNEITAIDW
+265 LYKRSVNEITAIDW
-279 TENITYDFDNKK
+279 TENLTYDFDNKK
-291 LTAAPAG
+291 LTAAPEG

-325 ITPAEW
+325 IPPAEW
-331 SIPTLFSTSG
+331 SVPTLFSTSG
-341 LNSRTVLLYKRYGST
+341 LNSKTVLLYKRYGSS
-356 PATPSTVVTYTFSTG
+356 PATPSTAVTYTFSTG

-382 LTIPNT
+382 LTIPTT

-416 PTVLAKDG
+416 TTVLAKDG
-424 NSDYIDQPVIDW
+424 NSDYIDQPVVDW

-444 PPTSPTA
+444 TPTSPTA
-451 DIEVESEWTGL
+451 DIEVETEWTGL

-509 GIQDIEDKFA
+509 GIQDVEDKFA

-529 KGSAVWGNDPITPT
+529 KGSAVWGDSPITPT
-543 PQNKYLWKYEII
+543 AQNKYLWKYEII

-574 APGEEGAPGLS
+574 APGEGGAPGLS
-585 SAAVFL
+585 AAAVFL

-617 SGQLGGWKQSIPA
+617 SGQLGDWKQSIPA

-647 ETDTISPSEWSN
+647 ETDTISPSEWSS
-659 ITELVSDGKNGADG
+659 ITELVSDGKNGTDG

-733 SVSKNGVNGAD
+733 SVSKNGVNGTD

-810 GTNGIDGVDGKDGT
+810 GTNGIDGKDGT

-834 YKRANS
+834 YKRAES

-881 TASSNTSNDSIPPSE
+881 TASSNTSNDSIPSSE

-901 ILAQNGQD
+901 ILAQNG
-909 GAPGTPGADGT
+909 
-920 NGLNTASIFLYKR
+920 
-933 AATDTG
+933 
-939 LTKPTADLT
+939 
-948 YTFATGELSGSLA
+948 
-961 GWSRTIPASNGNP
+961 
-974 CFSIQATAVS
+974 
-984 SEATDTILPSEWSS
+984 
-998 IVKLVEDGAPGKD
+998 
-1011 GTDGTDGTNGLNT
+1011 
-1024 AIVYLYKRS
+1024 
-1033 PTAATINWAQTL
+1033 
-1045 TYSFTTNKLQ
+1045 
-1055 SVPTGWHESIPDG
+1055 
-1068 TDPIYMT
+1068 
-1075 AATAS
+1075 
-1080 SITLTDTIT
+1080 
-1089 KDEWAAPIL
+1089 
-1098 LAKNGTDGQ
+1098 
-1107 DGKPGDPGT
+1107 
-1116 SGSSAAT
+1116 
-1123 VFLYKRGA
+1123 
-1131 DSTSITKP
+1131 
-1139 TTNLTYTFETGVLS
+1139 
-1153 GTLAGWSQTIPG
+1153 
-1165 SDGNPCFMIQA
+1165 
-1176 TAIGTGSTDI
+1176 
-1186 IEPSEWSEIIKLVED
+1186 
-1201 GAPGQNGTDGKDGT
+1201 
-1215 DGTNGVNTAI
+1215 
-1225 VYLYKRSTTSVT
+1225 
-1237 INWTTTLTYNFTT
+1237 
-1250 KKLTTIPA
+1250 
-1258 GWSSTIPSGTDP
+1258 
-1270 LYVTAATAA
+1270 
-1279 SAENTDTITPDEW
+1279 
-1292 ATPVILAQNGQDGTD
+1292 QNGQDGTD

-1312 SITAVVNYY
+1312 SITAVINYY
-1321 LATNLSTDVTKQTE
+1321 LATNLSTDVTRQTE

>member
-31 TATPTDE
+31 TATPTNE

-125 NNVKAISIEY
+125 NNVKAISIQY

-217 SGIWFLNPPKT
+217 SGIWFPNPPKT

-265 LYKRSTNEITAIDW
+265 LYKRSVNEITAIDW
-279 TENITYDFDNKK
+279 TENLTYDFDNKK

-325 ITPAEW
+325 IPPAEW

-341 LNSRTVLLYKRYGST
+341 LNSKTVLLYKRYGST
-356 PATPSTVVTYTFSTG
+356 PATPSTAVTYTFSTG

-403 GETYTIQKNAWSA
+403 GETYTIQKSAWSA

-424 NSDYIDQPVIDW
+424 NSDYIDQPVVDW

-444 PPTSPTA
+444 TPTSPTA
-451 DIEVESEWTGL
+451 DIQVETEWTGL

-529 KGSAVWGNDPITPT
+529 KGSAVWGDSPITPT

-585 SAAVFL
+585 AAAVFL
-591 YQRATSASSIT
+591 YQRATSSSSIT

-617 SGQLGGWKQSIPA
+617 SGQLGDWKQSIPA

-647 ETDTISPSEWSN
+647 ETDTISPSEWSS
-659 ITELVSDGKNGADG
+659 ITELVSDGKNGTDG

-696 QFPQSGWQADIPE
+696 QFPQTGWQADIPE

-733 SVSKNGVNGAD
+733 SVSKNGVNGTD
-744 GSPGAD
+744 GSPGA
-750 GVGIKQTTIS
+750 
-760 YVVSDSGTDIP
+760 
-771 QTGWK
+771 
-776 DTIDATGS
+776 
-784 GQYLWTRTVIEY
+784 
-796 TDDTSS
+796 
-802 TSYSVSRN
+802 
-810 GTNGIDGVDGKDGT
+810 
-824 DGRNSAVVYL
+824 
-834 YKRANS
+834 
-840 ATIDWTNDLIY
+840 
-851 NFDTKSITN
+851 
-860 VPKGWYEEIPSGTAP
+860 
-875 IFVTAA
+875 
-881 TASSNTSNDSIPPSE
+881 
-896 WATPV
+896 
-901 ILAQNGQD
+901 
-909 GAPGTPGADGT
+909 
-920 NGLNTASIFLYKR
+920 
-933 AATDTG
+933 
-939 LTKPTADLT
+939 
-948 YTFATGELSGSLA
+948 
-961 GWSRTIPASNGNP
+961 
-974 CFSIQATAVS
+974 
-984 SEATDTILPSEWSS
+984 
-998 IVKLVEDGAPGKD
+998 
-1011 GTDGTDGTNGLNT
+1011 DGTNGLNT

-1033 PTAATINWAQTL
+1033 PSAATINWTQTL

-1131 DSTSITKP
+1131 DSSSITKP

-1165 SDGNPCFMIQA
+1165 SNGNPCFMIQA
-1176 TAIGTGSTDI
+1176 TAIGTGVTDI

-1215 DGTNGVNTAI
+1215 DGTNGVNTAV
-1225 VYLYKRSTTSVT
+1225 VYLYKRSATSVT
-1237 INWTTTLTYNFTT
+1237 INWTTVLTYNFTT
-1250 KKLTTIPA
+1250 KKLTTVPTGWSATIPA
-1258 GWSSTIPSGTDP
+1258 GTDP

-1279 SAENTDTITPDEW
+1279 SAENTDTINPDEW
-1292 ATPVILAQNGQDGTD
+1292 ATPVVLAQNGEDGTD

-1312 SITAVVNYY
+1312 SITAVLNYY
-1321 LATNLSTDVTKQTE
+1321 LATNLSTGITRQTE
-1335 GWTTDIQTISPEKP
+1335 GWTTDIQTISSDKP

-1372 GTYGTQ
+1372 GTYGAQ
-1378 GEQGSAG
+1378 GDPGSAG

-1390 IVEYYALSTTTTRP
+1390 ITEYYALSTTTTRP
-1404 TTGWST
+1404 ATGWST

-1462 TLFNTKATST
+1462 TLFNAKATST

-1543 TTEFTIVDKDTIKFN
+1543 TTEFTVVDKDTIKFN
-1558 TAPANESIILIQYLT
+1558 TAPADESIILIQYLT

-1678 NTVSKLCY
+1678 STVSKLCY

-1782 NIDSFMQFDVEN
+1782 NIDSFMQFDVQN

-1853 SNGLIIKHI
+1853 SSGLIIKHL

>member
-31 TATPTDE
+31 TATPTNE

-186 QGSAG
+186 QGSSG

-217 SGIWFLNPPKT
+217 SGIWFPNPPKT

-257 STNSAIVY
+257 GTNSVIVY
-265 LYKRSTNEITAIDW
+265 LYRRSPNEITVIDW
-279 TENITYDFDNKK
+279 TENLTYDFDNKK

-298 WSEEIPSGSEPLY
+298 WGEEIPSGSEPLY
-311 VTAATASSITAQAT
+311 VTAATASSITSQAT
-325 ITPAEW
+325 ILPAEW

-341 LNSRTVLLYKRYGST
+341 LNSKTVLLYKRYGST
-356 PATPSTVVTYTFSTG
+356 PATPSTAVTYTFSTG

-382 LTIPNT
+382 LTIPDT
-388 DGNPCYVT
+388 DGTPCYVT

-403 GETYTIQKNAWSA
+403 GETYTIQKSAWSA

-424 NSDYIDQPVIDW
+424 KSDYIDQPIVDW

-444 PPTSPTA
+444 TPTSPTV
-451 DIEVESEWTGL
+451 DIEIETEWTGL

-529 KGSAVWGNDPITPT
+529 KGSAVWGDNPITPT
-543 PQNKYLWKYEII
+543 EQNKYLWKYEII

-574 APGEEGAPGLS
+574 APGGEGAP
-585 SAAVFL
+585 
-591 YQRATSASSIT
+591 
-602 KPTGTLTYTFATGTL
+602 
-617 SGQLGGWKQSIPA
+617 
-630 SNGNPC
+630 
-636 FVIQATAIGTG
+636 
-647 ETDTISPSEWSN
+647 
-659 ITELVSDGKNGADG
+659 
-673 KDGEAGIGIKT
+673 
-684 TTIEYAVSDNGV
+684 
-696 QFPQSGWQADIPE
+696 
-709 VAQGKFLWTRTTIEY
+709 
-724 TNNTSSVSY
+724 
-733 SVSKNGVNGAD
+733 
-744 GSPGAD
+744 
-750 GVGIKQTTIS
+750 
-760 YVVSDSGTDIP
+760 
-771 QTGWK
+771 
-776 DTIDATGS
+776 
-784 GQYLWTRTVIEY
+784 
-796 TDDTSS
+796 
-802 TSYSVSRN
+802 
-810 GTNGIDGVDGKDGT
+810 
-824 DGRNSAVVYL
+824 
-834 YKRANS
+834 
-840 ATIDWTNDLIY
+840 
-851 NFDTKSITN
+851 
-860 VPKGWYEEIPSGTAP
+860 
-875 IFVTAA
+875 
-881 TASSNTSNDSIPPSE
+881 
-896 WATPV
+896 
-901 ILAQNGQD
+901 
-909 GAPGTPGADGT
+909 
-920 NGLNTASIFLYKR
+920 
-933 AATDTG
+933 
-939 LTKPTADLT
+939 
-948 YTFATGELSGSLA
+948 
-961 GWSRTIPASNGNP
+961 
-974 CFSIQATAVS
+974 
-984 SEATDTILPSEWSS
+984 
-998 IVKLVEDGAPGKD
+998 
-1011 GTDGTDGTNGLNT
+1011 
-1024 AIVYLYKRS
+1024 
-1033 PTAATINWAQTL
+1033 
-1045 TYSFTTNKLQ
+1045 
-1055 SVPTGWHESIPDG
+1055 
-1068 TDPIYMT
+1068 
-1075 AATAS
+1075 
-1080 SITLTDTIT
+1080 
-1089 KDEWAAPIL
+1089 
-1098 LAKNGTDGQ
+1098 
-1107 DGKPGDPGT
+1107 
-1116 SGSSAAT
+1116 GSSAAT

-1131 DSTSITKP
+1131 DSSSITKP

-1165 SDGNPCFMIQA
+1165 SNGNPCFVIQA

-1225 VYLYKRSTTSVT
+1225 VYLYKRSKTSVT

-1250 KKLTTIPA
+1250 KKLTKIPA

-1321 LATNLSTDVTKQTE
+1321 LATNLSTDVTRKTE

-1378 GEQGSAG
+1378 GDPGSAG

-1430 TNGDTS
+1430 TNGNTS

-1462 TLFNTKATST
+1462 TLFNAKATST

-1484 LTVSATGVVKDGATT
+1484 LTVSSMGVVKDGATT
-1499 MGQLNWFAKE
+1499 MGQLNWVAKE
-1509 RFTGNGTSTTFDL
+1509 RFTGNGTSTTFDM

-1530 TSPKVEIT
+1530 TSPQVEIT

-1543 TTEFTIVDKDTIKFN
+1543 TTAFTVVDKDTIKFN
-1558 TAPANESIILIQYLT
+1558 TAPADESIILVQYLT

-1626 VDNVTSVSAP
+1626 VDNVTFVSAP
-1636 SVVYDENDSSVV
+1636 TVVYDENDSSVV

-1678 NTVSKLCY
+1678 GTVSKLCY

-1706 AAFDAGVVSWLQAQ
+1706 AAFDAGVVSWLRAQ

-1782 NIDSFMQFDVEN
+1782 NIDSFMQFDVEH

-1853 SNGLIIKHI
+1853 SSGLIIKHI

>member
-31 TATPTDE
+31 TATPTNE

-112 TPDSLKKLNDKYS
+112 TPESLKKLNDKYS

-191 SGATIEETYVKYAIS
+191 SGATVEETYVKYAIS

-217 SGIWFLNPPKT
+217 SGIWFPNPPKT

-239 YTRFSDGKTNSAF
+239 YTRFSNGKTNSAF

-265 LYKRSTNEITAIDW
+265 LYKRSVNEITEIDW
-279 TENITYDFDNKK
+279 AENLTYDFDNKK
-291 LTAAPAG
+291 LTAAPEG

-325 ITPAEW
+325 ISSAEW

-341 LNSRTVLLYKRYGST
+341 LNSKTVLLYKRYVST
-356 PATPSTVVTYTFSTG
+356 PATPSTSVTYTFSTG
-371 AIQPASPDGWS
+371 AIEPASPDGWS
-382 LTIPNT
+382 LTIPTT

-403 GETYTIQKNAWSA
+403 GETYTIQKSSWST
-416 PTVLAKDG
+416 PTMLAKDG
-424 NSDYIDQPVIDW
+424 NSDYIDQPVVDW

-444 PPTSPTA
+444 IPTSPIA
-451 DIEVESEWTGL
+451 DIEVETEWTGL

-529 KGSAVWGNDPITPT
+529 KGSALWKDNPNTPT
-543 PQNKYLWKYEII
+543 EQNKYLWKYEII
-555 HYTTGDSK
+555 RYTTGDSK
-563 ETTPTVISMYS
+563 ETTPAVISMYS
-574 APGEEGAPGLS
+574 APGENGSPGLS
-585 SAAVFL
+585 AAAVFL
-591 YQRATSASSIT
+591 YQRATSANSIT

-617 SGQLGGWKQSIPA
+617 TGQLGSWEQSIPA

-647 ETDTISPSEWSN
+647 DTDTISPSEWSN
-659 ITELVSDGKNGADG
+659 ITELVSDG

-696 QFPQSGWQADIPE
+696 QFPQSGWQEDIPE

-724 TNNTSSVSY
+724 TNNTSSVAY
-733 SVSKNGVNGAD
+733 SVSKNGVNGSD
-744 GSPGAD
+744 GNPGAD

-776 DTIDATGS
+776 ETIDATGS

-796 TDDTSS
+796 TDNTSS

-810 GTNGIDGVDGKDGT
+810 GTDGTNGKDGT

-834 YKRANS
+834 YKRAES

-851 NFDTKSITN
+851 NFETKSITT

-881 TASSNTSNDSIPPSE
+881 TASSNTSNDSIPSSE

-909 GAPGTPGADGT
+909 GAPGTDGT

-939 LTKPTADLT
+939 LTKPTASLT
-948 YTFATGELSGSLA
+948 YTFATGEISGNLA
-961 GWSRTIPASNGNP
+961 GWSRTIPASDGNP

-984 SEATDTILPSEWSS
+984 SESTDTILPSEWSS
-998 IVKLVEDGAPGKD
+998 IV
-1011 GTDGTDGTNGLNT
+1011 
-1024 AIVYLYKRS
+1024 
-1033 PTAATINWAQTL
+1033 
-1045 TYSFTTNKLQ
+1045 
-1055 SVPTGWHESIPDG
+1055 
-1068 TDPIYMT
+1068 
-1075 AATAS
+1075 
-1080 SITLTDTIT
+1080 
-1089 KDEWAAPIL
+1089 
-1098 LAKNGTDGQ
+1098 
-1107 DGKPGDPGT
+1107 
-1116 SGSSAAT
+1116 
-1123 VFLYKRGA
+1123 
-1131 DSTSITKP
+1131 
-1139 TTNLTYTFETGVLS
+1139 
-1153 GTLAGWSQTIPG
+1153 
-1165 SDGNPCFMIQA
+1165 
-1176 TAIGTGSTDI
+1176 
-1186 IEPSEWSEIIKLVED
+1186 KLVED

-1225 VYLYKRSTTSVT
+1225 VYLYKRSATSAT

-1250 KKLTTIPA
+1250 KKLVTVPA

-1292 ATPVILAQNGQDGTD
+1292 ATPVILAQNGQDGID

-1312 SITAVVNYY
+1312 SITAVLNYY
-1321 LATNLSTDVTKQTE
+1321 LATNVSTGVTRQTD
-1335 GWTTDIQTISPEKP
+1335 GWTEDIQTISSDKP

-1385 VGITS
+1385 VGISS

-1410 NLPSMDA
+1410 DLPSMDA

-1430 TNGDTS
+1430 TNGNTS

-1462 TLFNTKATST
+1462 TLFNAKATST

-1484 LTVSATGVVKDGATT
+1484 LTVSATGVVKDGAAT

-1530 TSPKVEIT
+1530 TSPKVEVT
-1538 INGTT
+1538 VNGTT
-1543 TTEFTIVDKDTIKFN
+1543 TTAFTVVDKDTIRFN
-1558 TAPANESIILIQYLT
+1558 TAPADESIVLIQYLT

-1586 RGQVVIICKVVSS
+1586 RDQVVIICKVVSS

-1613 NDASSLKSWYMLT
+1613 NDARSLKSWYMLT
-1626 VDNVTSVSAP
+1626 VDNVTFVSSP
-1636 SVVYDENDSSVV
+1636 TVVYDENDSSVV

-1660 EEVTVSFTWQDS
+1660 EEATVSFTWQDS

-1678 NTVSKLCY
+1678 GTVNKLCY

-1706 AAFDAGVVSWLQAQ
+1706 AAFDSGVVSWLRAE

-1768 AAKLDTVTFTPYKE
+1768 SAKLDTVTFTPYKE

-1853 SNGLIIKHI
+1853 SAGLIIKHL

>member
-31 TATPTDE
+31 TATPTNE

-125 NNVKAISIEY
+125 NNVKAISIQY

-217 SGIWFLNPPKT
+217 SGIWFPNPPKT

-265 LYKRSTNEITAIDW
+265 LYKRSIDEITAIDW
-279 TENITYDFDNKK
+279 TENLTYDFDNKK

-325 ITPAEW
+325 ILPAEW

-341 LNSRTVLLYKRYGST
+341 LNSKTVLLYKRYGSV
-356 PATPSTVVTYTFSTG
+356 PATPSTAVTYTFSTG

-403 GETYTIQKNAWSA
+403 GDTYTIQKSAWSA

-424 NSDYIDQPVIDW
+424 NSDYIDQPVVDW

-444 PPTSPTA
+444 TPTSPTA
-451 DIEVESEWTGL
+451 DIEVETEWTGL

-529 KGSAVWGNDPITPT
+529 KGSAVWGDSPITPT

-585 SAAVFL
+585 AAAVFL

-617 SGQLGGWKQSIPA
+617 SGQIGGWKQSIPA
-630 SNGNPC
+630 SDGNPC

-647 ETDTISPSEWSN
+647 ETDTISPSEWSS
-659 ITELVSDGKNGADG
+659 ITELVSDGKNGTDG

-684 TTIEYAVSDNGV
+684 TTIEYSVSDNGV

-744 GSPGAD
+744 GTPGAD

-810 GTNGIDGVDGKDGT
+810 GTNGIDGKDGT

-860 VPKGWYEEIPSGTAP
+860 VPKGWYEKIPSGTAP

-881 TASSNTSNDSIPPSE
+881 TASSNTSNDSIPSSE

-901 ILAQNGQD
+901 VLAQNG
-909 GAPGTPGADGT
+909 
-920 NGLNTASIFLYKR
+920 
-933 AATDTG
+933 
-939 LTKPTADLT
+939 
-948 YTFATGELSGSLA
+948 E
-961 GWSRTIPASNGNP
+961 
-974 CFSIQATAVS
+974 
-984 SEATDTILPSEWSS
+984 
-998 IVKLVEDGAPGKD
+998 
-1011 GTDGTDGTNGLNT
+1011 
-1024 AIVYLYKRS
+1024 
-1033 PTAATINWAQTL
+1033 
-1045 TYSFTTNKLQ
+1045 
-1055 SVPTGWHESIPDG
+1055 
-1068 TDPIYMT
+1068 
-1075 AATAS
+1075 
-1080 SITLTDTIT
+1080 
-1089 KDEWAAPIL
+1089 
-1098 LAKNGTDGQ
+1098 
-1107 DGKPGDPGT
+1107 
-1116 SGSSAAT
+1116 
-1123 VFLYKRGA
+1123 
-1131 DSTSITKP
+1131 
-1139 TTNLTYTFETGVLS
+1139 
-1153 GTLAGWSQTIPG
+1153 
-1165 SDGNPCFMIQA
+1165 
-1176 TAIGTGSTDI
+1176 
-1186 IEPSEWSEIIKLVED
+1186 
-1201 GAPGQNGTDGKDGT
+1201 
-1215 DGTNGVNTAI
+1215 
-1225 VYLYKRSTTSVT
+1225 
-1237 INWTTTLTYNFTT
+1237 
-1250 KKLTTIPA
+1250 
-1258 GWSSTIPSGTDP
+1258 
-1270 LYVTAATAA
+1270 
-1279 SAENTDTITPDEW
+1279 
-1292 ATPVILAQNGQDGTD
+1292 DGTD

-1312 SITAVVNYY
+1312 SITAVLNYY
-1321 LATNLSTDVTKQTE
+1321 LATNLSTGVTRDTA
-1335 GWTTDIQTISPEKP
+1335 GWTTDIQTISSDKP

-1372 GTYGTQ
+1372 GTYGAQ
-1378 GEQGSAG
+1378 GDPGSAG

-1462 TLFNTKATST
+1462 TLFNAKATST

-1538 INGTT
+1538 INGAT
-1543 TTEFTIVDKDTIKFN
+1543 TTEFTVVDKDTIKFN
-1558 TAPANESIILIQYLT
+1558 TAPADESIILIQYLT

-1626 VDNVTSVSAP
+1626 VDNVTFVSAP
-1636 SVVYDENDSSVV
+1636 TVVYDENDASVV
-1648 PTGEYKHKVGDT
+1648 PTGEYKHKVGGA

-1678 NTVSKLCY
+1678 STVSKLCY

-1706 AAFDAGVVSWLQAQ
+1706 AAFDAGVVSWLRAQ
-1720 EAKDAADNAQSSADN
+1720 EAKDAADNAQSSANN

-1768 AAKLDTVTFTPYKE
+1768 AAKLDTVTFTPYKD
-1782 NIDSFMQFDVEN
+1782 NIDAFMQFDVEN
-1794 STMTLGKGNFKQQMS
+1794 GTMTLGKGNFKQQMS

-1853 SNGLIIKHI
+1853 SSGLIIKHI

>member
-31 TATPTDE
+31 TATPTNE

-79 REHMPQGSTDIT
+79 REGMPEGSTDIT

-125 NNVKAISIEY
+125 NNVKAISIQY

-217 SGIWFLNPPKT
+217 SGIWFPNPPKT

-265 LYKRSTNEITAIDW
+265 LYKRSIDEITAIDW
-279 TENITYDFDNKK
+279 TENVTYDFDNKK

-325 ITPAEW
+325 ILPAEW

-341 LNSRTVLLYKRYGST
+341 LNSKTVLLYKRYGST
-356 PATPSTVVTYTFSTG
+356 PATPSTAVTYTFSTG

-424 NSDYIDQPVIDW
+424 NSDYIDQPVVDW

-444 PPTSPTA
+444 TPTSPTA
-451 DIEVESEWTGL
+451 DIEVETEWTGL

-519 LNNDPENPPA
+519 LNNDPENPPT
-529 KGSAVWGNDPITPT
+529 KGSAVWGDSPITPT

-585 SAAVFL
+585 AAAVFL

-617 SGQLGGWKQSIPA
+617 SGQLGEWKQSIPA

-647 ETDTISPSEWSN
+647 ETDTISPSEWST
-659 ITELVSDGKNGADG
+659 ITELVSDG

-733 SVSKNGVNGAD
+733 SVSKNGVNGVD
-744 GSPGAD
+744 GNPGAD

-810 GTNGIDGVDGKDGT
+810 GTNGIDGKDGT

-834 YKRANS
+834 YKRADS

-881 TASSNTSNDSIPPSE
+881 TASSNTSNDSIP
-896 WATPV
+896 
-901 ILAQNGQD
+901 
-909 GAPGTPGADGT
+909 
-920 NGLNTASIFLYKR
+920 
-933 AATDTG
+933 
-939 LTKPTADLT
+939 
-948 YTFATGELSGSLA
+948 
-961 GWSRTIPASNGNP
+961 
-974 CFSIQATAVS
+974 S
-984 SEATDTILPSEWSS
+984 S
-998 IVKLVEDGAPGKD
+998 
-1011 GTDGTDGTNGLNT
+1011 
-1024 AIVYLYKRS
+1024 
-1033 PTAATINWAQTL
+1033 
-1045 TYSFTTNKLQ
+1045 
-1055 SVPTGWHESIPDG
+1055 
-1068 TDPIYMT
+1068 
-1075 AATAS
+1075 
-1080 SITLTDTIT
+1080 
-1089 KDEWAAPIL
+1089 
-1098 LAKNGTDGQ
+1098 
-1107 DGKPGDPGT
+1107 
-1116 SGSSAAT
+1116 
-1123 VFLYKRGA
+1123 
-1131 DSTSITKP
+1131 
-1139 TTNLTYTFETGVLS
+1139 
-1153 GTLAGWSQTIPG
+1153 
-1165 SDGNPCFMIQA
+1165 
-1176 TAIGTGSTDI
+1176 
-1186 IEPSEWSEIIKLVED
+1186 
-1201 GAPGQNGTDGKDGT
+1201 
-1215 DGTNGVNTAI
+1215 
-1225 VYLYKRSTTSVT
+1225 
-1237 INWTTTLTYNFTT
+1237 
-1250 KKLTTIPA
+1250 
-1258 GWSSTIPSGTDP
+1258 
-1270 LYVTAATAA
+1270 
-1279 SAENTDTITPDEW
+1279 EW

-1321 LATNLSTDVTKQTE
+1321 LATNLSADVTRQTE
-1335 GWTTDIQTISPEKP
+1335 GWTTDIQTISSEKP

-1462 TLFNTKATST
+1462 TLFNAKATST

-1543 TTEFTIVDKDTIKFN
+1543 TTEFTVVDKDTIKFN

-1626 VDNVTSVSAP
+1626 VDNVTFVSAP
-1636 SVVYDENDSSVV
+1636 TVVYDENDSSVV

-1678 NTVSKLCY
+1678 STVSKLCY

-1706 AAFDAGVVSWLQAQ
+1706 AAFDAGVVSWLRAQ

-1853 SNGLIIKHI
+1853 SSGLIIKHI

>member
-31 TATPTDE
+31 TATPTNE

-91 ADSLV
+91 ANSLV

-125 NNVKAISIEY
+125 NNVKAISIQY

-217 SGIWFLNPPKT
+217 SGIWFPNPPKT

-265 LYKRSTNEITAIDW
+265 LYKRSVNEITAIDW
-279 TENITYDFDNKK
+279 TENLTYDFDNKK

-325 ITPAEW
+325 IPPAEW
-331 SIPTLFSTSG
+331 SVPTLFSTSG
-341 LNSRTVLLYKRYGST
+341 LNSKTVLLYKRYGST
-356 PATPSTVVTYTFSTG
+356 PATPSTAVTYTFSTG

-382 LTIPNT
+382 LTIPTT

-403 GETYTIQKNAWSA
+403 GDTYTIQKSAWSA

-424 NSDYIDQPVIDW
+424 NSDYIDQPVVDW

-444 PPTSPTA
+444 IPTSPTA
-451 DIEVESEWTGL
+451 DIEVETEWTGL

-529 KGSAVWGNDPITPT
+529 KGSAVWGDSPITPT
-543 PQNKYLWKYEII
+543 AQNKYLWKYEII

-585 SAAVFL
+585 AAAVFL

-602 KPTGTLTYTFATGTL
+602 KPTGTLTYTFATGAL

-647 ETDTISPSEWSN
+647 ETDTISPSEWST
-659 ITELVSDGKNGADG
+659 ITELVSDGKNGTDG

-696 QFPQSGWQADIPE
+696 QFPQAGWQADIPE

-733 SVSKNGVNGAD
+733 SVSKNGVNGTD

-810 GTNGIDGVDGKDGT
+810 GTNGIDGKDGT

-834 YKRANS
+834 YKRAES

-860 VPKGWYEEIPSGTAP
+860 IPKGWYEEIPSGTAP

-881 TASSNTSNDSIPPSE
+881 TASSNTNNDSIPSSE

-901 ILAQNGQD
+901 ILAQNGQNGQD
-909 GAPGTPGADGT
+909 GAPGTDGT

-933 AATDTG
+933 ASTDTG
-939 LTKPTADLT
+939 LTKPTATLT
-948 YTFATGELSGSLA
+948 YTFATGEMSGNLA
-961 GWSRTIPASNGNP
+961 GWSRTIPASDGNS

-1011 GTDGTDGTNGLNT
+1011 GTDGT
-1024 AIVYLYKRS
+1024 
-1033 PTAATINWAQTL
+1033 
-1045 TYSFTTNKLQ
+1045 
-1055 SVPTGWHESIPDG
+1055 
-1068 TDPIYMT
+1068 
-1075 AATAS
+1075 
-1080 SITLTDTIT
+1080 
-1089 KDEWAAPIL
+1089 
-1098 LAKNGTDGQ
+1098 
-1107 DGKPGDPGT
+1107 
-1116 SGSSAAT
+1116 
-1123 VFLYKRGA
+1123 
-1131 DSTSITKP
+1131 
-1139 TTNLTYTFETGVLS
+1139 
-1153 GTLAGWSQTIPG
+1153 
-1165 SDGNPCFMIQA
+1165 
-1176 TAIGTGSTDI
+1176 
-1186 IEPSEWSEIIKLVED
+1186 
-1201 GAPGQNGTDGKDGT
+1201 
-1215 DGTNGVNTAI
+1215 NGVNTAI
-1225 VYLYKRSTTSVT
+1225 VYLYKRDVAAAT
-1237 INWTTTLTYNFTT
+1237 IDWTTTLTYNFTT
-1250 KKLTTIPA
+1250 KKLVTVPS

-1321 LATNLSTDVTKQTE
+1321 LATNLSTDVTRQTE

-1462 TLFNTKATST
+1462 TLFNAKAMST

-1543 TTEFTIVDKDTIKFN
+1543 TTEFTVVDKDTIKFN

-1626 VDNVTSVSAP
+1626 IDNVTFVSAP
-1636 SVVYDENDSSVV
+1636 TVVYDENDSSVV

-1678 NTVSKLCY
+1678 STVSKLCY

-1706 AAFDAGVVSWLQAQ
+1706 AAFDAGVVSWLRAQ

-1782 NIDSFMQFDVEN
+1782 NIDSFMQFDVQN

-1853 SNGLIIKHI
+1853 SSGLIIKHL

>member
-31 TATPTDE
+31 TATPTNE

-125 NNVKAISIEY
+125 NNVKAISIQY

-217 SGIWFLNPPKT
+217 SGIWFPNPPKT

-279 TENITYDFDNKK
+279 TENLTYDFDNKK
-291 LTAAPAG
+291 LTAAPSG

-325 ITPAEW
+325 IPPAEW
-331 SIPTLFSTSG
+331 SVPTLFSTSS
-341 LNSRTVLLYKRYGST
+341 LNSKTVLLYKRYGST
-356 PATPSTVVTYTFSTG
+356 PATPSTAVTYTFSTG
-371 AIQPASPDGWS
+371 AIQPAAPDGWS
-382 LTIPNT
+382 LTIPTT

-403 GETYTIQKNAWSA
+403 GDTYTIQKNAWSA

-424 NSDYIDQPVIDW
+424 NSDYIDQPVVDW

-444 PPTSPTA
+444 IPTSPTA
-451 DIEVESEWTGL
+451 DIEVETEWTGL

-509 GIQDIEDKFA
+509 GIQDVEDKFA

-529 KGSAVWGNDPITPT
+529 KGSAVWGDSPITPT
-543 PQNKYLWKYEII
+543 AQNKYLWKYEII

-585 SAAVFL
+585 AAAVFL

-647 ETDTISPSEWSN
+647 ETDTISPSEWSS
-659 ITELVSDGKNGADG
+659 ITELVSDGKNGTDG

-733 SVSKNGVNGAD
+733 SVSKNGVNGID
-744 GSPGAD
+744 GSPGTD

-771 QTGWK
+771 QIGWK
-776 DTIDATGS
+776 DTIDTTGS

-810 GTNGIDGVDGKDGT
+810 GTNGIDGK
-824 DGRNSAVVYL
+824 
-834 YKRANS
+834 
-840 ATIDWTNDLIY
+840 
-851 NFDTKSITN
+851 
-860 VPKGWYEEIPSGTAP
+860 
-875 IFVTAA
+875 
-881 TASSNTSNDSIPPSE
+881 
-896 WATPV
+896 
-901 ILAQNGQD
+901 
-909 GAPGTPGADGT
+909 
-920 NGLNTASIFLYKR
+920 
-933 AATDTG
+933 
-939 LTKPTADLT
+939 
-948 YTFATGELSGSLA
+948 
-961 GWSRTIPASNGNP
+961 
-974 CFSIQATAVS
+974 
-984 SEATDTILPSEWSS
+984 
-998 IVKLVEDGAPGKD
+998 
-1011 GTDGTDGTNGLNT
+1011 DGTDGTNGLNT

-1033 PTAATINWAQTL
+1033 PSAATINWTQTL

-1055 SVPTGWHESIPDG
+1055 SLPTGWHESIPDG

-1131 DSTSITKP
+1131 NSTSITKP

-1201 GAPGQNGTDGKDGT
+1201 GAPGQNGTDGTDGT

-1225 VYLYKRSTTSVT
+1225 VYLYKRDAAAAT
-1237 INWTTTLTYNFTT
+1237 IDWTTTLTYNFTT
-1250 KKLTTIPA
+1250 KKLVAVPS

-1279 SAENTDTITPDEW
+1279 SAENIDTITPDEW

-1321 LATNLSTDVTKQTE
+1321 LATNLSADVTRQTE
-1335 GWTTDIQTISPEKP
+1335 GWTTDIQTISLEKP

-1390 IVEYYALSTTTTRP
+1390 IVEYYALSTTTNRP

-1462 TLFNTKATST
+1462 TLFNAKATST

-1543 TTEFTIVDKDTIKFN
+1543 TTEFTVVDKDTIKFN
-1558 TAPANESIILIQYLT
+1558 TAPADESIILIQYLT

-1782 NIDSFMQFDVEN
+1782 NIDSFMQFDVEH
-1794 STMTLGKGNFKQQMS
+1794 STLTLGKGNFKQQMS

-1853 SNGLIIKHI
+1853 SSGLIIKHI

>member
-31 TATPTDE
+31 TATPTNE

-125 NNVKAISIEY
+125 NNVKAISIQY

-140 QDHYDSF
+140 QEHYDSF

-217 SGIWFLNPPKT
+217 SGIWFPNPPKT

-265 LYKRSTNEITAIDW
+265 LYKRSVNEITAIDW
-279 TENITYDFDNKK
+279 TENLTYDFDNKK
-291 LTAAPAG
+291 LTAAPEG

-325 ITPAEW
+325 IPPAEW
-331 SIPTLFSTSG
+331 SVPTLFSTSG
-341 LNSRTVLLYKRYGST
+341 LNSKTVLLYKRYGSS
-356 PATPSTVVTYTFSTG
+356 PATPSTAVTYTFSTG

-382 LTIPNT
+382 LTIPTT

-424 NSDYIDQPVIDW
+424 NSDYIDQPVVDW

-444 PPTSPTA
+444 TPTSPTA
-451 DIEVESEWTGL
+451 DIEVETEWTGL

-519 LNNDPENPPA
+519 LNNDPENSPA
-529 KGSAVWGNDPITPT
+529 KGSAVWGDTPITPT

-585 SAAVFL
+585 AAAVFL
-591 YQRATSASSIT
+591 YQRAASASSIT
-602 KPTGTLTYTFATGTL
+602 KPTGTLTYTFATGALT
-617 SGQLGGWKQSIPA
+617 GQLGSWKQSIPA

-647 ETDTISPSEWSN
+647 ETDTISPSEWST
-659 ITELVSDGKNGADG
+659 ITELVSDGKNGTDG
-673 KDGEAGIGIKT
+673 K
-684 TTIEYAVSDNGV
+684 
-696 QFPQSGWQADIPE
+696 
-709 VAQGKFLWTRTTIEY
+709 
-724 TNNTSSVSY
+724 
-733 SVSKNGVNGAD
+733 
-744 GSPGAD
+744 
-750 GVGIKQTTIS
+750 
-760 YVVSDSGTDIP
+760 
-771 QTGWK
+771 
-776 DTIDATGS
+776 
-784 GQYLWTRTVIEY
+784 
-796 TDDTSS
+796 
-802 TSYSVSRN
+802 
-810 GTNGIDGVDGKDGT
+810 
-824 DGRNSAVVYL
+824 
-834 YKRANS
+834 
-840 ATIDWTNDLIY
+840 
-851 NFDTKSITN
+851 
-860 VPKGWYEEIPSGTAP
+860 
-875 IFVTAA
+875 
-881 TASSNTSNDSIPPSE
+881 
-896 WATPV
+896 
-901 ILAQNGQD
+901 
-909 GAPGTPGADGT
+909 
-920 NGLNTASIFLYKR
+920 
-933 AATDTG
+933 
-939 LTKPTADLT
+939 
-948 YTFATGELSGSLA
+948 
-961 GWSRTIPASNGNP
+961 
-974 CFSIQATAVS
+974 
-984 SEATDTILPSEWSS
+984 
-998 IVKLVEDGAPGKD
+998 
-1011 GTDGTDGTNGLNT
+1011 
-1024 AIVYLYKRS
+1024 
-1033 PTAATINWAQTL
+1033 
-1045 TYSFTTNKLQ
+1045 
-1055 SVPTGWHESIPDG
+1055 
-1068 TDPIYMT
+1068 
-1075 AATAS
+1075 
-1080 SITLTDTIT
+1080 
-1089 KDEWAAPIL
+1089 
-1098 LAKNGTDGQ
+1098 

-1131 DSTSITKP
+1131 NSSSVTKP

-1176 TAIGTGSTDI
+1176 TAIGTDDTDI

-1225 VYLYKRSTTSVT
+1225 VYLYKRDAAAAT
-1237 INWTTTLTYNFTT
+1237 IDWTTTLTYNFTT
-1250 KKLTTIPA
+1250 KKLGTVPT

-1312 SITAVVNYY
+1312 SITAVINYY
-1321 LATNLSTDVTKQTE
+1321 LATNLSTDVTRQTE

-1462 TLFNTKATST
+1462 TLFNAKATST

-1543 TTEFTIVDKDTIKFN
+1543 TTEFTVVDKDTIKFN

-1853 SNGLIIKHI
+1853 SSGLIIKHI

>member
-31 TATPTDE
+31 TATPTNE

-112 TPDSLKKLNDKYS
+112 TPESLKKLNDKYS

-191 SGATIEETYVKYAIS
+191 SGATVEETYVKYAIS

-217 SGIWFLNPPKT
+217 SGIWFPNPPKT

-265 LYKRSTNEITAIDW
+265 LYKRSVNEITEIDW
-279 TENITYDFDNKK
+279 AENLTYDFDNKK
-291 LTAAPAG
+291 LTAAPTG

-325 ITPAEW
+325 ILPAEW

-341 LNSRTVLLYKRYGST
+341 LNSKTVLLYKRYGST
-356 PATPSTVVTYTFSTG
+356 PATPSTEVTYTFSTG
-371 AIQPASPDGWS
+371 AIQPAAPDGWS

-403 GETYTIQKNAWSA
+403 GETYTIQKNAWST
-416 PTVLAKDG
+416 PTMLAKDG
-424 NSDYIDQPVIDW
+424 NSDYIDQPVVDW

-444 PPTSPTA
+444 IPTSPIA
-451 DIEVESEWTGL
+451 DIEVETEWTGL

-529 KGSAVWGNDPITPT
+529 KGSALWKDNPDTPT
-543 PQNKYLWKYEII
+543 EQNKYLWKYEII
-555 HYTTGDSK
+555 RYTTGDSK
-563 ETTPTVISMYS
+563 ETTPAVISMYS
-574 APGEEGAPGLS
+574 APGENGSPGLS
-585 SAAVFL
+585 AAAVFL

-602 KPTGTLTYTFATGTL
+602 KPTGTLTYTFATGMLT
-617 SGQLGGWKQSIPA
+617 GQLGSWEQSIPA

-636 FVIQATAIGTG
+636 YVIQATAIGTG
-647 ETDTISPSEWSN
+647 DTDTISPSEWSN
-659 ITELVSDGKNGADG
+659 ITELVSDGKNGTDG

-724 TNNTSSVSY
+724 TNNTFSVSY
-733 SVSKNGVNGAD
+733 SVSKNGVNGVD
-744 GSPGAD
+744 GNPGAD

-771 QTGWK
+771 ETGWK
-776 DTIDATGS
+776 ETIDATGS

-796 TDDTSS
+796 TDNTSS

-810 GTNGIDGVDGKDGT
+810 GTDGTNGKDGT

-834 YKRANS
+834 YKRAES

-881 TASSNTSNDSIPPSE
+881 TASSNTSNDSIPSSE

-901 ILAQNGQD
+901 ILAQNGQNGQD
-909 GAPGTPGADGT
+909 GAPGTDGT

-933 AATDTG
+933 ASTDTG
-939 LTKPTADLT
+939 LTKPTVNLT
-948 YTFATGELSGSLA
+948 YTFATGELSGNLA
-961 GWSRTIPASNGNP
+961 GWSRTIPASDGNP

-998 IVKLVEDGAPGKD
+998 IVKLVEDGAPG
-1011 GTDGTDGTNGLNT
+1011 
-1024 AIVYLYKRS
+1024 
-1033 PTAATINWAQTL
+1033 
-1045 TYSFTTNKLQ
+1045 
-1055 SVPTGWHESIPDG
+1055 
-1068 TDPIYMT
+1068 
-1075 AATAS
+1075 
-1080 SITLTDTIT
+1080 
-1089 KDEWAAPIL
+1089 
-1098 LAKNGTDGQ
+1098 
-1107 DGKPGDPGT
+1107 
-1116 SGSSAAT
+1116 
-1123 VFLYKRGA
+1123 
-1131 DSTSITKP
+1131 
-1139 TTNLTYTFETGVLS
+1139 
-1153 GTLAGWSQTIPG
+1153 
-1165 SDGNPCFMIQA
+1165 
-1176 TAIGTGSTDI
+1176 
-1186 IEPSEWSEIIKLVED
+1186 
-1201 GAPGQNGTDGKDGT
+1201 QNGTDGKDGT

-1225 VYLYKRSTTSVT
+1225 VYLYKRDATTAT
-1237 INWTTTLTYNFTT
+1237 IDWTTTLTYNFTT
-1250 KKLTTIPA
+1250 KKLVTVPS

-1292 ATPVILAQNGQDGTD
+1292 ATPVILAQNGQDGSD

-1312 SITAVVNYY
+1312 SITAVLNYY
-1321 LATNLSTDVTKQTE
+1321 LATDVSTGVTRQTD
-1335 GWTTDIQTISPEKP
+1335 GWTTDIQTITPDKP

-1372 GTYGTQ
+1372 GTYGAQ

-1410 NLPSMDA
+1410 DLPSMDA

-1462 TLFNTKATST
+1462 TLFNAKATST

-1484 LTVSATGVVKDGATT
+1484 LTVGATGVIKDGAAT

-1530 TSPKVEIT
+1530 TSPKVEVT
-1538 INGTT
+1538 VNGTT
-1543 TTEFTIVDKDTIKFN
+1543 TTEFTVVDKDTIRFN
-1558 TAPANESIILIQYLT
+1558 TAPADESIVLIQYLT

-1613 NDASSLKSWYMLT
+1613 NDASSLKTWYMLT
-1626 VDNVTSVSAP
+1626 IDNVTFVSSP
-1636 SVVYDENDSSVV
+1636 TVVYDENDSSVV

-1660 EEVTVSFTWQDS
+1660 EEATVSFTWQDS

-1678 NTVSKLCY
+1678 GTVNKLCY

-1706 AAFDAGVVSWLQAQ
+1706 AAFDSGVVSWLRAE

-1768 AAKLDTVTFTPYKE
+1768 SAKLDTVTFTPYKE

-1853 SNGLIIKHI
+1853 SAGLIIKHL

>member
-31 TATPTDE
+31 TATPTNE

-112 TPDSLKKLNDKYS
+112 TPESLKKLNDKYS

-140 QDHYDSF
+140 KDHYDSF

-191 SGATIEETYVKYAIS
+191 SGATVEETYVKYAIS
-206 SNGTTPPDITQ
+206 SNGTTPPDITE
-217 SGIWFLNPPKT
+217 SGIWFPNPPKT

-265 LYKRSTNEITAIDW
+265 LYKRSVSEITEIDW
-279 TENITYDFDNKK
+279 SENLTYDFDKKK
-291 LTAAPAG
+291 LTAAPEG

-325 ITPAEW
+325 ISSAEW

-341 LNSRTVLLYKRYGST
+341 LNSKTVLLYKRYGST
-356 PATPSTVVTYTFSTG
+356 PATPSTEVTYTFSTG
-371 AIQPASPDGWS
+371 AIQPSSPDGWS
-382 LTIPNT
+382 LTIPTT

-403 GETYTIQKNAWSA
+403 GETYTIQKSSWST
-416 PTVLAKDG
+416 PTMLAKDG
-424 NSDYIDQPVIDW
+424 NSDYIDQPVVDW

-444 PPTSPTA
+444 IPTSPVA
-451 DIEVESEWTGL
+451 DIEVETEWTGL

-499 IITTFAETGK
+499 IITTFSETGK

-529 KGSAVWGNDPITPT
+529 KGSALWEDSPNTPT
-543 PQNKYLWKYEII
+543 EQNKYLWKYEII
-555 HYTTGDSK
+555 RYTTGDSK
-563 ETTPTVISMYS
+563 ETTPAVISMYS
-574 APGEEGAPGLS
+574 APGENGSPGLS
-585 SAAVFL
+585 AAAVFL

-617 SGQLGGWKQSIPA
+617 TGQLGSWEQSIPA

-647 ETDTISPSEWSN
+647 DTDTISPSEWSN
-659 ITELVSDGKNGADG
+659 ITELVSDG

-696 QFPQSGWQADIPE
+696 QFPQSGWQSDIPE
-709 VAQGKFLWTRTTIEY
+709 VSQGNFLWTRTTIEY

-733 SVSKNGVNGAD
+733 SVSKNGVNGVD
-744 GSPGAD
+744 GSPGAG

-771 QTGWK
+771 ETGWK
-776 DTIDATGS
+776 ETIDATGS

-796 TDDTSS
+796 TDNTSS

-810 GTNGIDGVDGKDGT
+810 GTDGTNGKDGT

-834 YKRANS
+834 YKRAES

-851 NFDTKSITN
+851 NFETKSITN

-881 TASSNTSNDSIPPSE
+881 TASSNTSNDSIPSSE

-909 GAPGTPGADGT
+909 GAPGTDGT
-920 NGLNTASIFLYKR
+920 NGLNTASVFLYKR
-933 AATDTG
+933 ASTDTG
-939 LTKPTADLT
+939 LTKPTVNLT
-948 YTFATGELSGSLA
+948 YTFATGVLSGNLA
-961 GWSRTIPASNGNP
+961 GWSRTIPASDGNP

-998 IVKLVEDGAPGKD
+998 IVKLVEDGAPG
-1011 GTDGTDGTNGLNT
+1011 
-1024 AIVYLYKRS
+1024 
-1033 PTAATINWAQTL
+1033 
-1045 TYSFTTNKLQ
+1045 
-1055 SVPTGWHESIPDG
+1055 
-1068 TDPIYMT
+1068 
-1075 AATAS
+1075 
-1080 SITLTDTIT
+1080 
-1089 KDEWAAPIL
+1089 
-1098 LAKNGTDGQ
+1098 
-1107 DGKPGDPGT
+1107 
-1116 SGSSAAT
+1116 
-1123 VFLYKRGA
+1123 
-1131 DSTSITKP
+1131 
-1139 TTNLTYTFETGVLS
+1139 
-1153 GTLAGWSQTIPG
+1153 
-1165 SDGNPCFMIQA
+1165 
-1176 TAIGTGSTDI
+1176 
-1186 IEPSEWSEIIKLVED
+1186 
-1201 GAPGQNGTDGKDGT
+1201 QNGTDGKDGT

-1225 VYLYKRSTTSVT
+1225 VYLYKRSATSAT

-1250 KKLTTIPA
+1250 KKIVTVPE

-1292 ATPVILAQNGQDGTD
+1292 ATPVILAQNGQDGSD

-1312 SITAVVNYY
+1312 SITEVVNYY
-1321 LATNLSTDVTKQTE
+1321 LATDVNTGVTRQTD
-1335 GWTTDIQTISPEKP
+1335 GWTEDVQTISSDKP

-1372 GTYGTQ
+1372 GTYGAQ
-1378 GEQGSAG
+1378 GEQGSSG

-1410 NLPSMDA
+1410 DLPSMDA

-1430 TNGDTS
+1430 TNGNTS

-1462 TLFNTKATST
+1462 TLFNAKATST
-1472 TLSADVYLGVKQ
+1472 TLNADVYLGVKQ

-1530 TSPKVEIT
+1530 TSPKVEVT
-1538 INGTT
+1538 VNGTT
-1543 TTEFTIVDKDTIKFN
+1543 TTEFTVVDKDTIRFN
-1558 TAPANESIILIQYLT
+1558 TAPANESIVLIQYLT

-1586 RGQVVIICKVVSS
+1586 RDQVVIICKVVSS

-1613 NDASSLKSWYMLT
+1613 NDARSLKSWYMLT
-1626 VDNVTSVSAP
+1626 VDNVTFVSSP
-1636 SVVYDENDSSVV
+1636 TVVYDENDSSVV

-1660 EEVTVSFTWQDS
+1660 EEATVSFTWQDS

-1678 NTVSKLCY
+1678 GTVNKLCY

-1706 AAFDAGVVSWLQAQ
+1706 AAFDAGVVSWIRAQ

-1768 AAKLDTVTFTPYKE
+1768 SAKLDTVTFTPYKE
-1782 NIDSFMQFDVEN
+1782 NIDSFMQFDVQN

-1809 PTKNSFMEGSTEVAY
+1809 PTKNSFMEGTTEVAY

-1853 SNGLIIKHI
+1853 SAGLIIKHL

>member
-31 TATPTDE
+31 TATPTNE

-112 TPDSLKKLNDKYS
+112 TPESLKKLNDKYS
-125 NNVKAISIEY
+125 NNVKAISIQY

-191 SGATIEETYVKYAIS
+191 SGATVEETYVKYAIS

-217 SGIWFLNPPKT
+217 SGIWFPNPPKT

-265 LYKRSTNEITAIDW
+265 LYKRSVNEITEIDW
-279 TENITYDFDNKK
+279 AENLTYDFDRKK
-291 LTAAPAG
+291 LTSAPEG

-325 ITPAEW
+325 ISSAEW

-341 LNSRTVLLYKRYGST
+341 LNSKTVLLYKRYGST
-356 PATPSTVVTYTFSTG
+356 PATPSTEVTYTFSTG

-382 LTIPNT
+382 LTIPTT

-403 GETYTIQKNAWSA
+403 GETYTIQKSSWST
-416 PTVLAKDG
+416 PTMLAKDG
-424 NSDYIDQPVIDW
+424 NSDYIDQPVVDW

-444 PPTSPTA
+444 IPTSPIA
-451 DIEVESEWTGL
+451 DIEVETEWTGL

-529 KGSAVWGNDPITPT
+529 KGSALWKDNPNTPT
-543 PQNKYLWKYEII
+543 EQNKYLWKYEII
-555 HYTTGDSK
+555 RYTTGDSK
-563 ETTPTVISMYS
+563 ETTPAVISMYS
-574 APGEEGAPGLS
+574 APGENGSPGLS
-585 SAAVFL
+585 AAAVFL

-617 SGQLGGWKQSIPA
+617 TGQLGSWEQSIPA
-630 SNGNPC
+630 SDGNHC

-647 ETDTISPSEWSN
+647 DTDTISPSEWSN
-659 ITELVSDGKNGADG
+659 ITELVSDG

-696 QFPQSGWQADIPE
+696 QFPQSGWQEDIPE
-709 VAQGKFLWTRTTIEY
+709 VDQGKFLWTRTTIEY

-733 SVSKNGVNGAD
+733 SVSKNGVNGVD
-744 GSPGAD
+744 GNPGAD

-796 TDDTSS
+796 TDNTSS

-810 GTNGIDGVDGKDGT
+810 GTDGANGKDGT

-834 YKRANS
+834 YKRAKS

-860 VPKGWYEEIPSGTAP
+860 VPKGWYKEIPSGTDP

-881 TASSNTSNDSIPPSE
+881 TASSNTSNDSISSSE

-901 ILAQNGQD
+901 ILAKNGQD
-909 GAPGTPGADGT
+909 GAPGTDGT
-920 NGLNTASIFLYKR
+920 NGLNTASVFLYKR
-933 AATDTG
+933 ASTDTG
-939 LTKPTADLT
+939 LTKPTVNLT
-948 YTFATGELSGSLA
+948 YTFATGVLSGNLA
-961 GWSRTIPASNGNP
+961 GWSRTIPASDGNP

-998 IVKLVEDGAPGKD
+998 IVKLVEDGAPG
-1011 GTDGTDGTNGLNT
+1011 
-1024 AIVYLYKRS
+1024 
-1033 PTAATINWAQTL
+1033 
-1045 TYSFTTNKLQ
+1045 
-1055 SVPTGWHESIPDG
+1055 
-1068 TDPIYMT
+1068 
-1075 AATAS
+1075 
-1080 SITLTDTIT
+1080 
-1089 KDEWAAPIL
+1089 
-1098 LAKNGTDGQ
+1098 
-1107 DGKPGDPGT
+1107 
-1116 SGSSAAT
+1116 
-1123 VFLYKRGA
+1123 
-1131 DSTSITKP
+1131 
-1139 TTNLTYTFETGVLS
+1139 
-1153 GTLAGWSQTIPG
+1153 
-1165 SDGNPCFMIQA
+1165 
-1176 TAIGTGSTDI
+1176 
-1186 IEPSEWSEIIKLVED
+1186 
-1201 GAPGQNGTDGKDGT
+1201 QNGTDGKDGT
-1215 DGTNGVNTAI
+1215 DGVNTAI
-1225 VYLYKRSTTSVT
+1225 VYLYKRDATAAT

-1250 KKLTTIPA
+1250 KKLTTIPT

-1292 ATPVILAQNGQDGTD
+1292 ATPVILAQNGQDGSD

-1312 SITAVVNYY
+1312 SITAVLNYY
-1321 LATNLSTDVTKQTE
+1321 LATNVSTGVTRQTD
-1335 GWTTDIQTISPEKP
+1335 GWTTDIQTITPDKP

-1372 GTYGTQ
+1372 GTYGAQ
-1378 GEQGSAG
+1378 GEQGSSG

-1410 NLPSMDA
+1410 DLPSMDA

-1430 TNGDTS
+1430 TNGNTS

-1462 TLFNTKATST
+1462 TLFNAKATST
-1472 TLSADVYLGVKQ
+1472 TLNADVYLGVKQ

-1530 TSPKVEIT
+1530 TSPKVEVT

-1543 TTEFTIVDKDTIKFN
+1543 TTAFTVVDKDTIRFN
-1558 TAPANESIILIQYLT
+1558 TAPADESIVLIQYLT

-1613 NDASSLKSWYMLT
+1613 NDASSLKTWYMLT
-1626 VDNVTSVSAP
+1626 IDNVTFVSSP
-1636 SVVYDENDSSVV
+1636 TVVYDENDSSVV

-1660 EEVTVSFTWQDS
+1660 EEATVSFTWQDS

-1678 NTVSKLCY
+1678 STVSKLCY

-1706 AAFDAGVVSWLQAQ
+1706 AAFDSGVVSWLRAE

-1744 DGTHQN
+1744 DSTHQN

-1768 AAKLDTVTFTPYKE
+1768 SAKLDTVTFTPYKE

-1853 SNGLIIKHI
+1853 SSGLIIKHL

>member
-31 TATPTDE
+31 TATPTNE

-112 TPDSLKKLNDKYS
+112 TPESLKKLNDKYS
-125 NNVKAISIEY
+125 NNVKAISIQY

-191 SGATIEETYVKYAIS
+191 SGATVEETYVKYAIS

-217 SGIWFLNPPKT
+217 SGIWFPNPPKT

-252 GVSRV
+252 GVSRI

-265 LYKRSTNEITAIDW
+265 LYKRSVNEITEIDW
-279 TENITYDFDNKK
+279 AENLTYDFDNKK
-291 LTAAPAG
+291 LTAAPEG

-325 ITPAEW
+325 ISSAEW

-341 LNSRTVLLYKRYGST
+341 LNSKTVLLYKRYGST
-356 PATPSTVVTYTFSTG
+356 PATPSTEVTYTFSTG

-382 LTIPNT
+382 LTIPTT

-403 GETYTIQKNAWSA
+403 GETYTIQKSSWST
-416 PTVLAKDG
+416 PTMLAKDG
-424 NSDYIDQPVIDW
+424 NSDYIDQPVVDW

-444 PPTSPTA
+444 IPTSPIA
-451 DIEVESEWTGL
+451 DIEVETEWTGL

-529 KGSAVWGNDPITPT
+529 KGSALWEDTPNTPT
-543 PQNKYLWKYEII
+543 EQNKYLWKYEII
-555 HYTTGDSK
+555 RYTTGDTK
-563 ETTPTVISMYS
+563 ETTPAVISVYS
-574 APGEEGAPGLS
+574 APGENGSPGLS
-585 SAAVFL
+585 AATIFL
-591 YQRATSASSIT
+591 YQRAISASSIT

-617 SGQLGGWKQSIPA
+617 TGQLGSWEQSIPA

-647 ETDTISPSEWSN
+647 DTDTISPSEWSS
-659 ITELVSDGKNGADG
+659 ITELVSDGKNGTDG
-673 KDGEAGIGIKT
+673 KDGEAGIGIKA
-684 TTIEYAVSDNGV
+684 TTIEYSVSDNGV
-696 QFPQSGWQADIPE
+696 QFPQSGWQEDIPE
-709 VAQGKFLWTRTTIEY
+709 VDQGKFLWTRTTIEY

-733 SVSKNGVNGAD
+733 SVSKNGVNGVD
-744 GSPGAD
+744 GTPGAD

-776 DTIDATGS
+776 ETIDATGL

-796 TDDTSS
+796 TDNTSS

-810 GTNGIDGVDGKDGT
+810 GTDGTNGKDGT

-834 YKRANS
+834 YKRAES

-851 NFDTKSITN
+851 NFETKSITN

-881 TASSNTSNDSIPPSE
+881 TASSNTSNDSIPSSE

-909 GAPGTPGADGT
+909 G
-920 NGLNTASIFLYKR
+920 S
-933 AATDTG
+933 
-939 LTKPTADLT
+939 
-948 YTFATGELSGSLA
+948 
-961 GWSRTIPASNGNP
+961 
-974 CFSIQATAVS
+974 
-984 SEATDTILPSEWSS
+984 
-998 IVKLVEDGAPGKD
+998 
-1011 GTDGTDGTNGLNT
+1011 
-1024 AIVYLYKRS
+1024 
-1033 PTAATINWAQTL
+1033 
-1045 TYSFTTNKLQ
+1045 
-1055 SVPTGWHESIPDG
+1055 
-1068 TDPIYMT
+1068 
-1075 AATAS
+1075 
-1080 SITLTDTIT
+1080 
-1089 KDEWAAPIL
+1089 
-1098 LAKNGTDGQ
+1098 
-1107 DGKPGDPGT
+1107 
-1116 SGSSAAT
+1116 
-1123 VFLYKRGA
+1123 
-1131 DSTSITKP
+1131 
-1139 TTNLTYTFETGVLS
+1139 
-1153 GTLAGWSQTIPG
+1153 
-1165 SDGNPCFMIQA
+1165 
-1176 TAIGTGSTDI
+1176 
-1186 IEPSEWSEIIKLVED
+1186 
-1201 GAPGQNGTDGKDGT
+1201 
-1215 DGTNGVNTAI
+1215 
-1225 VYLYKRSTTSVT
+1225 
-1237 INWTTTLTYNFTT
+1237 
-1250 KKLTTIPA
+1250 
-1258 GWSSTIPSGTDP
+1258 
-1270 LYVTAATAA
+1270 
-1279 SAENTDTITPDEW
+1279 
-1292 ATPVILAQNGQDGTD
+1292 D

-1312 SITAVVNYY
+1312 SITAVLNYY
-1321 LATNLSTDVTKQTE
+1321 LATDVSTGVTRQTD
-1335 GWTTDIQTISPEKP
+1335 GWTPGIQTISPDKP

-1372 GTYGTQ
+1372 GTYGAQ
-1378 GEQGSAG
+1378 GEQGSSG

-1410 NLPSMDA
+1410 DLPSMDA

-1430 TNGDTS
+1430 TNGATS

-1462 TLFNTKATST
+1462 TLFNAKATST

-1543 TTEFTIVDKDTIKFN
+1543 TTDFTVVDKDTIRFN
-1558 TAPANESIILIQYLT
+1558 TAPADESIILIQYLT

-1578 VTVTRTDV
+1578 VTVARTDV

-1613 NDASSLKSWYMLT
+1613 NDASSLKTWYMLT
-1626 VDNVTSVSAP
+1626 IDNVTFVSSP
-1636 SVVYDENDSSVV
+1636 TVVYDENDSSVV

-1660 EEVTVSFTWQDS
+1660 EEATVSFTWQDS

-1678 NTVSKLCY
+1678 GTVNKLCY

-1706 AAFDAGVVSWLQAQ
+1706 AAFDSGVVSWIRAQ
-1720 EAKDAADNAQSSADN
+1720 EAKDTADNAQSSADN

-1768 AAKLDTVTFTPYKE
+1768 SAKLDTVTFTPYKE

-1809 PTKNSFMEGSTEVAY
+1809 STKNSFMEGSTEVAY

-1853 SNGLIIKHI
+1853 SSGLIIKHL

>member
-31 TATPTDE
+31 TATPTNE

-112 TPDSLKKLNDKYS
+112 TPESLKKLNDKYS
-125 NNVKAISIEY
+125 NNVKAISIQY

-191 SGATIEETYVKYAIS
+191 SGATVEETYVKYAIS

-217 SGIWFLNPPKT
+217 SGIWFPNPPKT

-265 LYKRSTNEITAIDW
+265 LYKRSVNEITEIDW
-279 TENITYDFDNKK
+279 AENLTYDFDNKK
-291 LTAAPAG
+291 LTAAPTG

-325 ITPAEW
+325 ISSAEW

-341 LNSRTVLLYKRYGST
+341 LNSKTVLLYKRYGST
-356 PATPSTVVTYTFSTG
+356 PATPSTAVTYTFSTG

-382 LTIPNT
+382 LTIPTT

-403 GETYTIQKNAWSA
+403 GETYTIQKTSWST
-416 PTVLAKDG
+416 PTMLAKDG
-424 NSDYIDQPVIDW
+424 NSDYIDQPVVDW

-444 PPTSPTA
+444 IPTSPIA
-451 DIEVESEWTGL
+451 DIEVETEWTGL

-529 KGSAVWGNDPITPT
+529 KGSALWKDNPNTPT
-543 PQNKYLWKYEII
+543 EQNKYLWKYEII
-555 HYTTGDSK
+555 RYTTGDSK
-563 ETTPTVISMYS
+563 ETTPAVISMYS
-574 APGEEGAPGLS
+574 APGENGAPGLS
-585 SAAVFL
+585 AAAVFL

-602 KPTGTLTYTFATGTL
+602 KPTVNLTYTFAT
-617 SGQLGGWKQSIPA
+617 A
-630 SNGNPC
+630 
-636 FVIQATAIGTG
+636 
-647 ETDTISPSEWSN
+647 
-659 ITELVSDGKNGADG
+659 
-673 KDGEAGIGIKT
+673 
-684 TTIEYAVSDNGV
+684 
-696 QFPQSGWQADIPE
+696 
-709 VAQGKFLWTRTTIEY
+709 
-724 TNNTSSVSY
+724 
-733 SVSKNGVNGAD
+733 
-744 GSPGAD
+744 
-750 GVGIKQTTIS
+750 
-760 YVVSDSGTDIP
+760 
-771 QTGWK
+771 
-776 DTIDATGS
+776 
-784 GQYLWTRTVIEY
+784 
-796 TDDTSS
+796 
-802 TSYSVSRN
+802 
-810 GTNGIDGVDGKDGT
+810 
-824 DGRNSAVVYL
+824 
-834 YKRANS
+834 
-840 ATIDWTNDLIY
+840 
-851 NFDTKSITN
+851 
-860 VPKGWYEEIPSGTAP
+860 
-875 IFVTAA
+875 
-881 TASSNTSNDSIPPSE
+881 
-896 WATPV
+896 
-901 ILAQNGQD
+901 
-909 GAPGTPGADGT
+909 
-920 NGLNTASIFLYKR
+920 
-933 AATDTG
+933 
-939 LTKPTADLT
+939 
-948 YTFATGELSGSLA
+948 ELSGNLA
-961 GWSRTIPASNGNP
+961 GWSRTIPASDGNP

-998 IVKLVEDGAPGKD
+998 IVKLVEDGAAGKD
-1011 GTDGTDGTNGLNT
+1011 GTNGTDGTNGLNT

-1033 PTAATINWAQTL
+1033 PSAATINWTQTL

-1055 SVPTGWHESIPDG
+1055 TVPTGWHENIPDG

-1131 DSTSITKP
+1131 NSSSITKP

-1165 SDGNPCFMIQA
+1165 SNGNPCFMIQS
-1176 TAIGTGSTDI
+1176 TAIGTGNTDI
-1186 IEPSEWSEIIKLVED
+1186 IEPPEWSEIIKLVED

-1225 VYLYKRSTTSVT
+1225 VYLYKRSVTSAI

-1250 KKLTTIPA
+1250 KKLVTVPE

-1292 ATPVILAQNGQDGTD
+1292 ATPVILAQNGQDGSD

-1312 SITAVVNYY
+1312 SITAVLNYY
-1321 LATNLSTDVTKQTE
+1321 LATNVSTGVTRQTD
-1335 GWTTDIQTISPEKP
+1335 GWTTDIQTITPDKP

-1410 NLPSMDA
+1410 DLPSMDA

-1430 TNGDTS
+1430 TNGNTS

-1462 TLFNTKATST
+1462 TLFNAKATST

-1530 TSPKVEIT
+1530 TSPKVEVT

-1543 TTEFTIVDKDTIKFN
+1543 TTAFTVVDKDTIRFN
-1558 TAPANESIILIQYLT
+1558 TAPADESIVLIQYLT

-1613 NDASSLKSWYMLT
+1613 NDASSLKTWYMLT
-1626 VDNVTSVSAP
+1626 IDNVTFVSSP
-1636 SVVYDENDSSVV
+1636 TVVYDENDSSVV

-1660 EEVTVSFTWQDS
+1660 EEATVSFTWQDS

-1678 NTVSKLCY
+1678 GTVNKLCY

-1706 AAFDAGVVSWLQAQ
+1706 AAFDSGVVSWLRAE

-1768 AAKLDTVTFTPYKE
+1768 SAKLDTVTFTPYKE

-1853 SNGLIIKHI
+1853 SAGLIIKHL

>member
-31 TATPTDE
+31 TATPTNE

-79 REHMPQGSTDIT
+79 REHMPKGSTDIT

-107 LIGEV
+107 LIGQV
-112 TPDSLKKLNDKYS
+112 TPESLKKLNDKYS

-191 SGATIEETYVKYAIS
+191 FGATVEETYVKYAIS

-217 SGIWFLNPPKT
+217 SGIWFPNPPKT

-265 LYKRSTNEITAIDW
+265 LYKRSVNEITEIDW
-279 TENITYDFDNKK
+279 SENLTYDFDNKK
-291 LTAAPAG
+291 LTAAPEG

-325 ITPAEW
+325 ISSAEW

-341 LNSRTVLLYKRYGST
+341 LNSKTVLLYKRYGST
-356 PATPSTVVTYTFSTG
+356 PATPSTEVTYTFSTG

-382 LTIPNT
+382 LTIPTT

-403 GETYTIQKNAWSA
+403 GETYTIQKSSWST
-416 PTVLAKDG
+416 PTMLAKDG
-424 NSDYIDQPVIDW
+424 NSDYIDQPVVDW

-444 PPTSPTA
+444 IPTSPIA
-451 DIEVESEWTGL
+451 DIEVETEWTGL

-529 KGSAVWGNDPITPT
+529 KGSALWEDTPNTPT
-543 PQNKYLWKYEII
+543 EQNKYLWKYEII
-555 HYTTGDSK
+555 RYTTGDSK
-563 ETTPTVISMYS
+563 ETTPAVISMYS
-574 APGEEGAPGLS
+574 APGENGSPGLS
-585 SAAVFL
+585 AATIFL

-617 SGQLGGWKQSIPA
+617 TGQLGSWEQSIPA

-647 ETDTISPSEWSN
+647 DTDTISPSEWSN
-659 ITELVSDGKNGADG
+659 ITELVSDGKNG
-673 KDGEAGIGIKT
+673 EAGIGIKA
-684 TTIEYAVSDNGV
+684 TTIEYSVSDNGV
-696 QFPQSGWQADIPE
+696 QFPQSGWQEDIPE
-709 VAQGKFLWTRTTIEY
+709 VGQGKFLWTRTTIEY

-733 SVSKNGVNGAD
+733 SVSKNGVNGVD
-744 GSPGAD
+744 GNPGAD

-776 DTIDATGS
+776 DTIDAMAS

-796 TDDTSS
+796 TDNTSS

-810 GTNGIDGVDGKDGT
+810 GTNGKDG
-824 DGRNSAVVYL
+824 N
-834 YKRANS
+834 N
-840 ATIDWTNDLIY
+840 
-851 NFDTKSITN
+851 
-860 VPKGWYEEIPSGTAP
+860 
-875 IFVTAA
+875 
-881 TASSNTSNDSIPPSE
+881 
-896 WATPV
+896 
-901 ILAQNGQD
+901 
-909 GAPGTPGADGT
+909 
-920 NGLNTASIFLYKR
+920 
-933 AATDTG
+933 
-939 LTKPTADLT
+939 
-948 YTFATGELSGSLA
+948 
-961 GWSRTIPASNGNP
+961 
-974 CFSIQATAVS
+974 
-984 SEATDTILPSEWSS
+984 
-998 IVKLVEDGAPGKD
+998 
-1011 GTDGTDGTNGLNT
+1011 GTDGTNT
-1024 AIVYLYKRS
+1024 AIVYLYKRDATS
-1033 PTAATINWAQTL
+1033 ATI
-1045 TYSFTTNKLQ
+1045 
-1055 SVPTGWHESIPDG
+1055 D
-1068 TDPIYMT
+1068 
-1075 AATAS
+1075 
-1080 SITLTDTIT
+1080 
-1089 KDEWAAPIL
+1089 
-1098 LAKNGTDGQ
+1098 
-1107 DGKPGDPGT
+1107 
-1116 SGSSAAT
+1116 
-1123 VFLYKRGA
+1123 
-1131 DSTSITKP
+1131 
-1139 TTNLTYTFETGVLS
+1139 
-1153 GTLAGWSQTIPG
+1153 
-1165 SDGNPCFMIQA
+1165 
-1176 TAIGTGSTDI
+1176 
-1186 IEPSEWSEIIKLVED
+1186 
-1201 GAPGQNGTDGKDGT
+1201 
-1215 DGTNGVNTAI
+1215 
-1225 VYLYKRSTTSVT
+1225 
-1237 INWTTTLTYNFTT
+1237 WTTTLTYNFTT
-1250 KKLTTIPA
+1250 KKLVTVPS

-1292 ATPVILAQNGQDGTD
+1292 ATPVILAQNGQDGSD

-1312 SITAVVNYY
+1312 SITAVLNYY
-1321 LATNLSTDVTKQTE
+1321 LATDVSTGVTRQTD
-1335 GWTTDIQTISPEKP
+1335 GWTPNIQTISPDKP

-1372 GTYGTQ
+1372 GTYGAQ
-1378 GEQGSAG
+1378 GEQGSSG

-1410 NLPSMDA
+1410 DLPSMDA

-1430 TNGDTS
+1430 TNGNTS

-1462 TLFNTKATST
+1462 TLFNAKATST

-1484 LTVSATGVVKDGATT
+1484 LTVSATGVVKDGAAT

-1530 TSPKVEIT
+1530 TSPKVEVT
-1538 INGTT
+1538 VNGTT
-1543 TTEFTIVDKDTIKFN
+1543 TTEFTVVDKDTIRFN
-1558 TAPANESIILIQYLT
+1558 TAPADESIVLIQYLT

-1613 NDASSLKSWYMLT
+1613 NDASSLKTWYMLT
-1626 VDNVTSVSAP
+1626 IDNVTFVSSP
-1636 SVVYDENDSSVV
+1636 TVVYDENDSSVV

-1660 EEVTVSFTWQDS
+1660 EEATVSFTWQDS

-1678 NTVSKLCY
+1678 STVNKLCY

-1699 AGTVERS
+1699 AGTAERS
-1706 AAFDAGVVSWLQAQ
+1706 AAFDAGVVSWIRAQ

-1744 DGTHQN
+1744 NGTHQN

-1768 AAKLDTVTFTPYKE
+1768 SAKLDTVTFTPYKE
-1782 NIDSFMQFDVEN
+1782 NIDSFMQFDVQN

-1809 PTKNSFMEGSTEVAY
+1809 PTKNSFMEGTTEVAY

-1853 SNGLIIKHI
+1853 SAGLIIKHL

>member
-31 TATPTDE
+31 TATPTNE

-112 TPDSLKKLNDKYS
+112 TPESLKKLNDKYS
-125 NNVKAISIEY
+125 NNVKAISIQY

-191 SGATIEETYVKYAIS
+191 SGATVEETYVKYAIS

-217 SGIWFLNPPKT
+217 SGIWFPNPPKT

-265 LYKRSTNEITAIDW
+265 LYKRSVNEITEIDW
-279 TENITYDFDNKK
+279 SENLTYDFDNKK
-291 LTAAPAG
+291 LTAAPTG

-311 VTAATASSITAQAT
+311 ITAATASSITAQAT
-325 ITPAEW
+325 ISSAEW

-341 LNSRTVLLYKRYGST
+341 LNSKTVLLYKRYGST
-356 PATPSTVVTYTFSTG
+356 PATPSTAVTYTFSTG

-382 LTIPNT
+382 LTIPTT

-403 GETYTIQKNAWSA
+403 GETYTIQKTSWST
-416 PTVLAKDG
+416 PTMLAKDG
-424 NSDYIDQPVIDW
+424 NSDYIDQPVVDW

-444 PPTSPTA
+444 IPTSPIA
-451 DIEVESEWTGL
+451 DIEVETEWTGL

-529 KGSAVWGNDPITPT
+529 KGSALWKDNPNTPT
-543 PQNKYLWKYEII
+543 EQNKYLWKYEII
-555 HYTTGDSK
+555 RYTTGDSK
-563 ETTPTVISMYS
+563 ETTPAVISMYS
-574 APGEEGAPGLS
+574 APGENGAPGLS
-585 SAAVFL
+585 AAAVFL

-617 SGQLGGWKQSIPA
+617 TGQLGSWEQSIPA

-647 ETDTISPSEWSN
+647 GTDTISPSEWSN
-659 ITELVSDGKNGADG
+659 ITELVSDGKNGTDG

-696 QFPQSGWQADIPE
+696 QFPQSGWQEDIPE

-733 SVSKNGVNGAD
+733 SVSKNGVNGVD
-744 GSPGAD
+744 GNPGAD

-796 TDDTSS
+796 TDNTSS

-810 GTNGIDGVDGKDGT
+810 GTDGANGKDGT

-834 YKRANS
+834 YKRAKS

-860 VPKGWYEEIPSGTAP
+860 VPRGWYEEIPSGTDP

-881 TASSNTSNDSIPPSE
+881 TASSNTSNDSIPSSE

-901 ILAQNGQD
+901 ILAKNGQD
-909 GAPGTPGADGT
+909 GAPGTDGT
-920 NGLNTASIFLYKR
+920 DGLNTAPIFLYKR
-933 AATDTG
+933 ASTDTG
-939 LTKPTADLT
+939 LTKPTANLT
-948 YTFATGELSGSLA
+948 YTFATGELSGNLA
-961 GWSRTIPASNGNP
+961 GWSRTIPASDGNP

-998 IVKLVEDGAPGKD
+998 IVKLVEDGAPG
-1011 GTDGTDGTNGLNT
+1011 
-1024 AIVYLYKRS
+1024 
-1033 PTAATINWAQTL
+1033 
-1045 TYSFTTNKLQ
+1045 Q
-1055 SVPTGWHESIPDG
+1055 S
-1068 TDPIYMT
+1068 
-1075 AATAS
+1075 
-1080 SITLTDTIT
+1080 
-1089 KDEWAAPIL
+1089 
-1098 LAKNGTDGQ
+1098 
-1107 DGKPGDPGT
+1107 
-1116 SGSSAAT
+1116 
-1123 VFLYKRGA
+1123 
-1131 DSTSITKP
+1131 
-1139 TTNLTYTFETGVLS
+1139 
-1153 GTLAGWSQTIPG
+1153 
-1165 SDGNPCFMIQA
+1165 
-1176 TAIGTGSTDI
+1176 
-1186 IEPSEWSEIIKLVED
+1186 
-1201 GAPGQNGTDGKDGT
+1201 GT

-1225 VYLYKRSTTSVT
+1225 VYLYKRSATSAT

-1250 KKLTTIPA
+1250 KKLVTVPE

-1292 ATPVILAQNGQDGTD
+1292 ATPVILAQNGQDGSD

-1312 SITAVVNYY
+1312 SITAVLNYY
-1321 LATNLSTDVTKQTE
+1321 LATNVSTGVTRQTD
-1335 GWTTDIQTISPEKP
+1335 GWTTDIQTITPDKP

-1372 GTYGTQ
+1372 GTYGAQ

-1410 NLPSMDA
+1410 NFPSMDA

-1430 TNGDTS
+1430 TNGNTS

-1462 TLFNTKATST
+1462 TLFNAKATST
-1472 TLSADVYLGVKQ
+1472 TLNADVYLGVKQ

-1543 TTEFTIVDKDTIKFN
+1543 TTDFTVVDKDTIRFN
-1558 TAPANESIILIQYLT
+1558 TAPADESIVLIQYLT

-1613 NDASSLKSWYMLT
+1613 NDASSLKTWYMLT
-1626 VDNVTSVSAP
+1626 IDNVTFVSSP
-1636 SVVYDENDSSVV
+1636 TVVYDENDSSVV

-1660 EEVTVSFTWQDS
+1660 EEATLSFTWQDS

-1678 NTVSKLCY
+1678 STVSKLCY

-1706 AAFDAGVVSWLQAQ
+1706 AAFDSGVVSWLRAE

-1768 AAKLDTVTFTPYKE
+1768 SAKLDTVTFTPYKE

-1853 SNGLIIKHI
+1853 SAGLIIKHL

>member
-31 TATPTDE
+31 TATPTNE

-125 NNVKAISIEY
+125 NNVKAISIQY

-217 SGIWFLNPPKT
+217 SGIWFPNPPKT

-265 LYKRSTNEITAIDW
+265 LYKRSVNEITAIDW
-279 TENITYDFDNKK
+279 TENLTYDFDNKK
-291 LTAAPAG
+291 LTAAPEG

-325 ITPAEW
+325 IPPAEW
-331 SIPTLFSTSG
+331 SVPTLFSTSG
-341 LNSRTVLLYKRYGST
+341 LNSKTVLLYKRYGSS
-356 PATPSTVVTYTFSTG
+356 PATPSTAVTYTFSTG

-403 GETYTIQKNAWSA
+403 GDTYTIQKNAWSA

-424 NSDYIDQPVIDW
+424 NSDYIDQPVVDW

-444 PPTSPTA
+444 IPTSPTA
-451 DIEVESEWTGL
+451 DIEVETEWTGL
-462 GWTQDMSSLELSASN
+462 GWTQDMSSLELSAIN

-529 KGSAVWGNDPITPT
+529 KGSAVWGDTPITPT

-585 SAAVFL
+585 AAAVFL
-591 YQRATSASSIT
+591 YQRAVSASSIT
-602 KPTGTLTYTFATGTL
+602 KPTGTLTYTFATGALT
-617 SGQLGGWKQSIPA
+617 GQLGSWKQSIPA

-636 FVIQATAIGTG
+636 FVIQATAIGT
-647 ETDTISPSEWSN
+647 S
-659 ITELVSDGKNGADG
+659 
-673 KDGEAGIGIKT
+673 
-684 TTIEYAVSDNGV
+684 
-696 QFPQSGWQADIPE
+696 
-709 VAQGKFLWTRTTIEY
+709 
-724 TNNTSSVSY
+724 
-733 SVSKNGVNGAD
+733 
-744 GSPGAD
+744 
-750 GVGIKQTTIS
+750 
-760 YVVSDSGTDIP
+760 
-771 QTGWK
+771 
-776 DTIDATGS
+776 
-784 GQYLWTRTVIEY
+784 
-796 TDDTSS
+796 
-802 TSYSVSRN
+802 
-810 GTNGIDGVDGKDGT
+810 
-824 DGRNSAVVYL
+824 
-834 YKRANS
+834 
-840 ATIDWTNDLIY
+840 
-851 NFDTKSITN
+851 
-860 VPKGWYEEIPSGTAP
+860 
-875 IFVTAA
+875 
-881 TASSNTSNDSIPPSE
+881 
-896 WATPV
+896 
-901 ILAQNGQD
+901 
-909 GAPGTPGADGT
+909 
-920 NGLNTASIFLYKR
+920 
-933 AATDTG
+933 
-939 LTKPTADLT
+939 
-948 YTFATGELSGSLA
+948 
-961 GWSRTIPASNGNP
+961 
-974 CFSIQATAVS
+974 
-984 SEATDTILPSEWSS
+984 
-998 IVKLVEDGAPGKD
+998 
-1011 GTDGTDGTNGLNT
+1011 
-1024 AIVYLYKRS
+1024 
-1033 PTAATINWAQTL
+1033 
-1045 TYSFTTNKLQ
+1045 
-1055 SVPTGWHESIPDG
+1055 
-1068 TDPIYMT
+1068 
-1075 AATAS
+1075 
-1080 SITLTDTIT
+1080 
-1089 KDEWAAPIL
+1089 
-1098 LAKNGTDGQ
+1098 
-1107 DGKPGDPGT
+1107 
-1116 SGSSAAT
+1116 
-1123 VFLYKRGA
+1123 
-1131 DSTSITKP
+1131 
-1139 TTNLTYTFETGVLS
+1139 
-1153 GTLAGWSQTIPG
+1153 
-1165 SDGNPCFMIQA
+1165 
-1176 TAIGTGSTDI
+1176 STDI

-1225 VYLYKRSTTSVT
+1225 VYLYKRDAAVAT
-1237 INWTTTLTYNFTT
+1237 IDWTTTLTYNFTT
-1250 KKLTTIPA
+1250 KKLVTVPT

-1279 SAENTDTITPDEW
+1279 SVENTDTITPDEW

-1321 LATNLSTDVTKQTE
+1321 LATNLSTGVTRQTE
-1335 GWTTDIQTISPEKP
+1335 GWTTDIQTISSEKP

-1462 TLFNTKATST
+1462 TLFNAKATST

-1543 TTEFTIVDKDTIKFN
+1543 TTEFTVVDKDTIKFN
-1558 TAPANESIILIQYLT
+1558 TAPADESIILIQYLT

-1660 EEVTVSFTWQDS
+1660 EEVTVSFTWQDF

-1782 NIDSFMQFDVEN
+1782 NIDSFMQFDVEH

>member
-31 TATPTDE
+31 TATPTNE

-112 TPDSLKKLNDKYS
+112 TPESLKKLNDKYS
-125 NNVKAISIEY
+125 NNVKAISIQY

-191 SGATIEETYVKYAIS
+191 SGATVEETYVKYAIS

-217 SGIWFLNPPKT
+217 SGIWFPNPPKT

-265 LYKRSTNEITAIDW
+265 LYKRSVNEITEIDW
-279 TENITYDFDNKK
+279 AENLTYDFDNKK
-291 LTAAPAG
+291 LTAAPTG

-325 ITPAEW
+325 ILPAEW

-341 LNSRTVLLYKRYGST
+341 LNSKTVLLYKRYGST
-356 PATPSTVVTYTFSTG
+356 PATPSTEVTYTFSTG
-371 AIQPASPDGWS
+371 AIQPAAPDGWS

-403 GETYTIQKNAWSA
+403 GETYTIQKNAWST
-416 PTVLAKDG
+416 PTMLAKDG
-424 NSDYIDQPVIDW
+424 NSDYIDQPVVDW

-444 PPTSPTA
+444 IPTSPIA
-451 DIEVESEWTGL
+451 DIEVETEWTGL

-529 KGSAVWGNDPITPT
+529 KGSALWKDNPDTPT
-543 PQNKYLWKYEII
+543 EQNKYLWKYEII
-555 HYTTGDSK
+555 RYTTGDSK
-563 ETTPTVISMYS
+563 ETTPAVISMYS
-574 APGEEGAPGLS
+574 APGENGSPGLS
-585 SAAVFL
+585 AAAVFL

-602 KPTGTLTYTFATGTL
+602 KPTGTLTYTFATGMLT
-617 SGQLGGWKQSIPA
+617 GQLGSWEQSIPA

-636 FVIQATAIGTG
+636 YVIQATAIGTG
-647 ETDTISPSEWSN
+647 DTDTISPSEWSN
-659 ITELVSDGKNGADG
+659 ITELVSDGKNGTDG

-709 VAQGKFLWTRTTIEY
+709 VAQGKFLWTRTAIEY
-724 TNNTSSVSY
+724 TNNTFSVSY
-733 SVSKNGVNGAD
+733 SVSKNGVNGVD
-744 GSPGAD
+744 GNPGAD

-771 QTGWK
+771 ETGWK
-776 DTIDATGS
+776 ETIDATGS

-796 TDDTSS
+796 TDNTSS

-810 GTNGIDGVDGKDGT
+810 GTDGTNGKDGT

-834 YKRANS
+834 YKRAES

-881 TASSNTSNDSIPPSE
+881 TASSNTSNDSIPSSE

-901 ILAQNGQD
+901 ILAQNGQNGQD
-909 GAPGTPGADGT
+909 GAPGTDGT

-933 AATDTG
+933 ASTDTG
-939 LTKPTADLT
+939 LTKPTVNLT
-948 YTFATGELSGSLA
+948 YTFATGELSGNLA
-961 GWSRTIPASNGNP
+961 GWSRTIPASDGNP

-998 IVKLVEDGAPGKD
+998 IVKLVEDGAPG
-1011 GTDGTDGTNGLNT
+1011 
-1024 AIVYLYKRS
+1024 
-1033 PTAATINWAQTL
+1033 
-1045 TYSFTTNKLQ
+1045 
-1055 SVPTGWHESIPDG
+1055 
-1068 TDPIYMT
+1068 
-1075 AATAS
+1075 
-1080 SITLTDTIT
+1080 
-1089 KDEWAAPIL
+1089 
-1098 LAKNGTDGQ
+1098 
-1107 DGKPGDPGT
+1107 
-1116 SGSSAAT
+1116 
-1123 VFLYKRGA
+1123 
-1131 DSTSITKP
+1131 
-1139 TTNLTYTFETGVLS
+1139 
-1153 GTLAGWSQTIPG
+1153 
-1165 SDGNPCFMIQA
+1165 
-1176 TAIGTGSTDI
+1176 
-1186 IEPSEWSEIIKLVED
+1186 
-1201 GAPGQNGTDGKDGT
+1201 QNGTDGKDGT

-1225 VYLYKRSTTSVT
+1225 VYLYKRDATTAT
-1237 INWTTTLTYNFTT
+1237 IDWTTTLTYNFTT
-1250 KKLTTIPA
+1250 KKLVTVPS

-1292 ATPVILAQNGQDGTD
+1292 ATPVILAQNGQDGSD

-1312 SITAVVNYY
+1312 SITAVLNYY
-1321 LATNLSTDVTKQTE
+1321 LATDVSTGVTRQTD
-1335 GWTTDIQTISPEKP
+1335 GWTTDIQTITPDKP

-1372 GTYGTQ
+1372 GTYGAQ

-1410 NLPSMDA
+1410 DLPSMDA

-1462 TLFNTKATST
+1462 TLFNAKATST

-1484 LTVSATGVVKDGATT
+1484 LTVSATGVIKDGAAT

-1530 TSPKVEIT
+1530 TSPKVEVT
-1538 INGTT
+1538 VNGTT
-1543 TTEFTIVDKDTIKFN
+1543 TTEFTVVDKDTIRFN
-1558 TAPANESIILIQYLT
+1558 TAPADESIVLIQYLT

-1613 NDASSLKSWYMLT
+1613 NDASSLKTWYMLT
-1626 VDNVTSVSAP
+1626 IDNVTFVSSP
-1636 SVVYDENDSSVV
+1636 TVVYDENDSSVV

-1660 EEVTVSFTWQDS
+1660 EEATVSFTWQDS

-1678 NTVSKLCY
+1678 GTVNKLCY

-1706 AAFDAGVVSWLQAQ
+1706 AAFDSGVVSWLRAE

-1768 AAKLDTVTFTPYKE
+1768 SAKLDTVTFTPYKE

-1853 SNGLIIKHI
+1853 SAGLIIKHL

>member
-31 TATPTDE
+31 TATPTNE

-125 NNVKAISIEY
+125 NNVKAISIQY

-191 SGATIEETYVKYAIS
+191 SGATVEETYVKYAIS

-217 SGIWFLNPPKT
+217 SGIWFPNPPKT

-279 TENITYDFDNKK
+279 TENLTYDFDNKK
-291 LTAAPAG
+291 LTAAPSG

-325 ITPAEW
+325 IPPAEW
-331 SIPTLFSTSG
+331 SVPTLFSTSG
-341 LNSRTVLLYKRYGST
+341 LNSKTVLLYKRYGST
-356 PATPSTVVTYTFSTG
+356 PATPSTAVTYTFSTG
-371 AIQPASPDGWS
+371 AIQPAAPDGWS
-382 LTIPNT
+382 LTIPTT

-403 GETYTIQKNAWSA
+403 GDTYTIQKNAWSA

-424 NSDYIDQPVIDW
+424 NSDYIDQPVVDW

-444 PPTSPTA
+444 IPTSPTA
-451 DIEVESEWTGL
+451 DIEVETEWTGL

-529 KGSAVWGNDPITPT
+529 KGSALWEDTPNTPT
-543 PQNKYLWKYEII
+543 EQNKYLWKYEII
-555 HYTTGDSK
+555 RYTTGDTK
-563 ETTPTVISMYS
+563 ETTPAVISMYS
-574 APGEEGAPGLS
+574 APGENGSPGLS
-585 SAAVFL
+585 AAAVFL

-602 KPTGTLTYTFATGTL
+602 RPTGTLTYTFATGTL
-617 SGQLGGWKQSIPA
+617 TGQLGSWEQSIPA

-647 ETDTISPSEWSN
+647 DTDTISPSEWSN
-659 ITELVSDGKNGADG
+659 ITELVSDGKNGTDG

-696 QFPQSGWQADIPE
+696 QFPQSGWQEDIPE
-709 VAQGKFLWTRTTIEY
+709 VYQGKFLWTRTTIEY

-733 SVSKNGVNGAD
+733 SVSKNGVNGVD

-776 DTIDATGS
+776 ETIDATGS

-796 TDDTSS
+796 TDNTSS

-810 GTNGIDGVDGKDGT
+810 GTDGTNGKDGT

-834 YKRANS
+834 YKRAES

-860 VPKGWYEEIPSGTAP
+860 VPKGWYEEIPSGT
-875 IFVTAA
+875 
-881 TASSNTSNDSIPPSE
+881 
-896 WATPV
+896 
-901 ILAQNGQD
+901 
-909 GAPGTPGADGT
+909 
-920 NGLNTASIFLYKR
+920 
-933 AATDTG
+933 
-939 LTKPTADLT
+939 
-948 YTFATGELSGSLA
+948 
-961 GWSRTIPASNGNP
+961 
-974 CFSIQATAVS
+974 
-984 SEATDTILPSEWSS
+984 
-998 IVKLVEDGAPGKD
+998 
-1011 GTDGTDGTNGLNT
+1011 
-1024 AIVYLYKRS
+1024 
-1033 PTAATINWAQTL
+1033 
-1045 TYSFTTNKLQ
+1045 
-1055 SVPTGWHESIPDG
+1055 
-1068 TDPIYMT
+1068 
-1075 AATAS
+1075 
-1080 SITLTDTIT
+1080 
-1089 KDEWAAPIL
+1089 
-1098 LAKNGTDGQ
+1098 
-1107 DGKPGDPGT
+1107 
-1116 SGSSAAT
+1116 
-1123 VFLYKRGA
+1123 
-1131 DSTSITKP
+1131 
-1139 TTNLTYTFETGVLS
+1139 
-1153 GTLAGWSQTIPG
+1153 
-1165 SDGNPCFMIQA
+1165 
-1176 TAIGTGSTDI
+1176 
-1186 IEPSEWSEIIKLVED
+1186 
-1201 GAPGQNGTDGKDGT
+1201 
-1215 DGTNGVNTAI
+1215 
-1225 VYLYKRSTTSVT
+1225 
-1237 INWTTTLTYNFTT
+1237 
-1250 KKLTTIPA
+1250 
-1258 GWSSTIPSGTDP
+1258 DP

-1279 SAENTDTITPDEW
+1279 SAKNTDTITPDEW
-1292 ATPVILAQNGQDGTD
+1292 ATPVILAQNGQDGSD

-1312 SITAVVNYY
+1312 SITAVLNYY
-1321 LATNLSTDVTKQTE
+1321 LTTNVSTGVTRQTD
-1335 GWTTDIQTISPEKP
+1335 GWTTDIQTITPDKP

-1410 NLPSMDA
+1410 DLPSMDA

-1430 TNGDTS
+1430 TNGNTS

-1462 TLFNTKATST
+1462 TLFNAKATST
-1472 TLSADVYLGVKQ
+1472 TLNAGVYLGVKQ
-1484 LTVSATGVVKDGATT
+1484 LTVSSTGVVKDGATT

-1530 TSPKVEIT
+1530 TSPKVEVT
-1538 INGTT
+1538 VNGTT
-1543 TTEFTIVDKDTIKFN
+1543 TTEFTVVDKDTIRFN
-1558 TAPANESIILIQYLT
+1558 TAPANESIVLIQYLT

-1586 RGQVVIICKVVSS
+1586 RDQVVIICKVVSS

-1613 NDASSLKSWYMLT
+1613 NDARSLKSWYMLT
-1626 VDNVTSVSAP
+1626 VDNVTFVSSP
-1636 SVVYDENDSSVV
+1636 TVVYDENDSSVV

-1660 EEVTVSFTWQDS
+1660 EEATVSFTWQDS

-1678 NTVSKLCY
+1678 GTVNKLCY

-1706 AAFDAGVVSWLQAQ
+1706 AAFDAGVVNWIRAQ

-1760 LTAIDGVL
+1760 LTVIDGVL
-1768 AAKLDTVTFTPYKE
+1768 SAKLDTVTFTPYKE
-1782 NIDSFMQFDVEN
+1782 NIDSFMQFDVQN

-1809 PTKNSFMEGSTEVAY
+1809 PTKNSFMEGTTEVAY

-1853 SNGLIIKHI
+1853 SAGLIIKHL

>member
-31 TATPTDE
+31 TATPTNE

-112 TPDSLKKLNDKYS
+112 TPESLKKLNDKYS
-125 NNVKAISIEY
+125 NNVKAISIQY

-191 SGATIEETYVKYAIS
+191 SGATVEETYVKYAIS

-217 SGIWFLNPPKT
+217 SGIWFPNPPKT

-265 LYKRSTNEITAIDW
+265 LYKRSVNEITEIDW
-279 TENITYDFDNKK
+279 AENLTYDFDNKK
-291 LTAAPAG
+291 LTAAPTG

-311 VTAATASSITAQAT
+311 ITAATASSVTAQAT
-325 ITPAEW
+325 ISSAEW

-341 LNSRTVLLYKRYGST
+341 LNSKTVLLYKRYGST
-356 PATPSTVVTYTFSTG
+356 PATPSTEVTYTFSTG

-382 LTIPNT
+382 LTIPTTN
-388 DGNPCYVT
+388 GNPCYVT

-403 GETYTIQKNAWSA
+403 GETYTIQKSSWST
-416 PTVLAKDG
+416 PTMLAKDG
-424 NSDYIDQPVIDW
+424 NSDYIDQPVVDW

-444 PPTSPTA
+444 IPTSPIA
-451 DIEVESEWTGL
+451 DIEVETEWTGL

-529 KGSAVWGNDPITPT
+529 KGSALWEDSPNTPT
-543 PQNKYLWKYEII
+543 EQNKYLWKYEII
-555 HYTTGDSK
+555 RYTTGDSK
-563 ETTPTVISMYS
+563 ETTPAVISMYS
-574 APGEEGAPGLS
+574 APGENGSPGLS
-585 SAAVFL
+585 AAAVFL
-591 YQRATSASSIT
+591 YQRATSSSSIT

-617 SGQLGGWKQSIPA
+617 TGQLGGWEQSIPA

-647 ETDTISPSEWSN
+647 DTDTISPSEWSN
-659 ITELVSDGKNGADG
+659 ITELVSDGK
-673 KDGEAGIGIKT
+673 DGEVGIGIKT

-696 QFPQSGWQADIPE
+696 QFPQSGWQEDIPE

-724 TNNTSSVSY
+724 TNNTSSVAY
-733 SVSKNGVNGAD
+733 SVSKNGVNGSD
-744 GSPGAD
+744 GNPGAD

-771 QTGWK
+771 ETGWK

-796 TDDTSS
+796 TDNTSS

-810 GTNGIDGVDGKDGT
+810 GTDGANGKDGT

-834 YKRANS
+834 YKRAES

-881 TASSNTSNDSIPPSE
+881 TASSNTSNDSIP
-896 WATPV
+896 
-901 ILAQNGQD
+901 
-909 GAPGTPGADGT
+909 
-920 NGLNTASIFLYKR
+920 
-933 AATDTG
+933 
-939 LTKPTADLT
+939 
-948 YTFATGELSGSLA
+948 
-961 GWSRTIPASNGNP
+961 
-974 CFSIQATAVS
+974 S
-984 SEATDTILPSEWSS
+984 S
-998 IVKLVEDGAPGKD
+998 
-1011 GTDGTDGTNGLNT
+1011 
-1024 AIVYLYKRS
+1024 
-1033 PTAATINWAQTL
+1033 
-1045 TYSFTTNKLQ
+1045 
-1055 SVPTGWHESIPDG
+1055 
-1068 TDPIYMT
+1068 
-1075 AATAS
+1075 
-1080 SITLTDTIT
+1080 
-1089 KDEWAAPIL
+1089 
-1098 LAKNGTDGQ
+1098 
-1107 DGKPGDPGT
+1107 
-1116 SGSSAAT
+1116 
-1123 VFLYKRGA
+1123 
-1131 DSTSITKP
+1131 
-1139 TTNLTYTFETGVLS
+1139 
-1153 GTLAGWSQTIPG
+1153 
-1165 SDGNPCFMIQA
+1165 
-1176 TAIGTGSTDI
+1176 
-1186 IEPSEWSEIIKLVED
+1186 
-1201 GAPGQNGTDGKDGT
+1201 
-1215 DGTNGVNTAI
+1215 
-1225 VYLYKRSTTSVT
+1225 
-1237 INWTTTLTYNFTT
+1237 
-1250 KKLTTIPA
+1250 
-1258 GWSSTIPSGTDP
+1258 
-1270 LYVTAATAA
+1270 
-1279 SAENTDTITPDEW
+1279 EW

-1307 GTDGV
+1307 GV
-1312 SITAVVNYY
+1312 SITEVVNYY
-1321 LATNLSTDVTKQTE
+1321 LATDVNTGVTRQTD
-1335 GWTTDIQTISPEKP
+1335 GWTEDIQTISSDKP

-1410 NLPSMDA
+1410 DLPSMDA

-1430 TNGDTS
+1430 TNGNTS

-1462 TLFNTKATST
+1462 TLFNAKATST
-1472 TLSADVYLGVKQ
+1472 TLSADVYLAVKQ

-1530 TSPKVEIT
+1530 TSPKVEVT

-1543 TTEFTIVDKDTIKFN
+1543 TTAFTVVDKDTIRFN
-1558 TAPANESIILIQYLT
+1558 TAPADESIILIQYLT

-1613 NDASSLKSWYMLT
+1613 NDASSLKTWYMLT
-1626 VDNVTSVSAP
+1626 IDNVTFVSSP
-1636 SVVYDENDSSVV
+1636 TVVYDENDSSVV

-1660 EEVTVSFTWQDS
+1660 EEATVSFTWQDS

-1678 NTVSKLCY
+1678 GTVSKLCY

-1706 AAFDAGVVSWLQAQ
+1706 ATFDSGVVSWLRAE
-1720 EAKDAADNAQSSADN
+1720 EAKNAADNAQSSADN

-1768 AAKLDTVTFTPYKE
+1768 SAKLDTVTFTPYKE

-1853 SNGLIIKHI
+1853 SSGLIIKHL

>member
-31 TATPTDE
+31 TATPTNE

-112 TPDSLKKLNDKYS
+112 TPESLKKLNDKYS

-191 SGATIEETYVKYAIS
+191 SGATVEETYVKYAIS

-217 SGIWFLNPPKT
+217 SGIWFPNPPKT

-265 LYKRSTNEITAIDW
+265 LYKRSVNEITEIDW
-279 TENITYDFDNKK
+279 EENLTYDFDRKK
-291 LTAAPAG
+291 LTSAPEG

-325 ITPAEW
+325 ISSAEW

-341 LNSRTVLLYKRYGST
+341 LNSKTVLLYKRYVST
-356 PATPSTVVTYTFSTG
+356 PATPSTAVTYTFSTG

-382 LTIPNT
+382 LAIPTT

-403 GETYTIQKNAWSA
+403 GETYTIQKSSWST
-416 PTVLAKDG
+416 PTMLAKDG
-424 NSDYIDQPVIDW
+424 NSDYIDQPVVDW

-444 PPTSPTA
+444 IPTSPIA
-451 DIEVESEWTGL
+451 DIEVETEWTGL

-529 KGSAVWGNDPITPT
+529 KGSALWKDNPNTPT
-543 PQNKYLWKYEII
+543 EQNKYLWKYEII
-555 HYTTGDSK
+555 RYTTGDTK
-563 ETTPTVISMYS
+563 ETTPAVISMYS
-574 APGEEGAPGLS
+574 APGENGSPGLS
-585 SAAVFL
+585 AAAVFL

-617 SGQLGGWKQSIPA
+617 TGQLGSWEQSIPA

-647 ETDTISPSEWSN
+647 DTDTISPSEWSN
-659 ITELVSDGKNGADG
+659 ITELVSDG

-696 QFPQSGWQADIPE
+696 QFPKSGWQEDIPE
-709 VAQGKFLWTRTTIEY
+709 VAHGKFLWTRTTIEY
-724 TNNTSSVSY
+724 TNNTFSVSY

-744 GSPGAD
+744 GTPGAD

-776 DTIDATGS
+776 ETIDATGS

-796 TDDTSS
+796 TDNTSS

-810 GTNGIDGVDGKDGT
+810 GTDGTNGKDGT

-834 YKRANS
+834 YKRAES

-851 NFDTKSITN
+851 NFETKSITN

-881 TASSNTSNDSIPPSE
+881 TASSNTSNDSIPSSE

-909 GAPGTPGADGT
+909 GAPGTDGT

-939 LTKPTADLT
+939 LTKPTANLT
-948 YTFATGELSGSLA
+948 YTFATGEISGNLA
-961 GWSRTIPASNGNP
+961 GWSRTIPASDGNS

-998 IVKLVEDGAPGKD
+998 IVKLVEDGAPG
-1011 GTDGTDGTNGLNT
+1011 
-1024 AIVYLYKRS
+1024 
-1033 PTAATINWAQTL
+1033 
-1045 TYSFTTNKLQ
+1045 
-1055 SVPTGWHESIPDG
+1055 
-1068 TDPIYMT
+1068 
-1075 AATAS
+1075 
-1080 SITLTDTIT
+1080 
-1089 KDEWAAPIL
+1089 
-1098 LAKNGTDGQ
+1098 
-1107 DGKPGDPGT
+1107 
-1116 SGSSAAT
+1116 
-1123 VFLYKRGA
+1123 
-1131 DSTSITKP
+1131 
-1139 TTNLTYTFETGVLS
+1139 
-1153 GTLAGWSQTIPG
+1153 
-1165 SDGNPCFMIQA
+1165 
-1176 TAIGTGSTDI
+1176 
-1186 IEPSEWSEIIKLVED
+1186 
-1201 GAPGQNGTDGKDGT
+1201 QNGTDGKDGT

-1225 VYLYKRSTTSVT
+1225 VYLYKRDASAAT
-1237 INWTTTLTYNFTT
+1237 IDWTTTLTYNFTT
-1250 KKLTTIPA
+1250 KKLVTVPV

-1292 ATPVILAQNGQDGTD
+1292 ATPVILAQNGQDGND

-1312 SITAVVNYY
+1312 SITAVLNYY
-1321 LATNLSTDVTKQTE
+1321 LATNVSTGVTRQTD
-1335 GWTTDIQTISPEKP
+1335 GWTEDVQTISSDKP

-1462 TLFNTKATST
+1462 TLFNAKATST

-1530 TSPKVEIT
+1530 TNPKVEVT

-1543 TTEFTIVDKDTIKFN
+1543 TTAFTVVDKDTIRFN
-1558 TAPANESIILIQYLT
+1558 TAPADESIVLIQYLT

-1578 VTVTRTDV
+1578 VTVARTDV

-1626 VDNVTSVSAP
+1626 VDNVTFVSSP
-1636 SVVYDENDSSVV
+1636 TVVYDENDSSVV

-1660 EEVTVSFTWQDS
+1660 EEAKVSFTWQDS

-1678 NTVSKLCY
+1678 GTVSKLCY

-1706 AAFDAGVVSWLQAQ
+1706 AAFDSGVVSWLRAE

-1768 AAKLDTVTFTPYKE
+1768 SAKLDTVTFTPYKE

-1853 SNGLIIKHI
+1853 SSGLIIKHL

>member
-140 QDHYDSF
+140 QDRYDSF

-217 SGIWFLNPPKT
+217 SGIWFPNPPKT

-279 TENITYDFDNKK
+279 TENLTYDFDNKK

-325 ITPAEW
+325 IPPAEW

-444 PPTSPTA
+444 IPTSPTA
-451 DIEVESEWTGL
+451 DIEVETEWTGL

-602 KPTGTLTYTFATGTL
+602 KPTGTLTYTFATGSL

-647 ETDTISPSEWSN
+647 ETDTISPSEWST

-709 VAQGKFLWTRTTIEY
+709 VGQGKFLWTRTTIEY

-881 TASSNTSNDSIPPSE
+881 TASSNTSNDSIPSSE

-901 ILAQNGQD
+901 ILAQNGQNGQD
-909 GAPGTPGADGT
+909 GAPGADGT

-933 AATDTG
+933 ASTDTG
-939 LTKPTADLT
+939 LTKPTANLT
-948 YTFATGELSGSLA
+948 YTFATGELSGNLA
-961 GWSRTIPASNGNP
+961 GWSRTIPASDGNP

-998 IVKLVEDGAPGKD
+998 IVKLVEDGAPG
-1011 GTDGTDGTNGLNT
+1011 
-1024 AIVYLYKRS
+1024 
-1033 PTAATINWAQTL
+1033 
-1045 TYSFTTNKLQ
+1045 
-1055 SVPTGWHESIPDG
+1055 
-1068 TDPIYMT
+1068 
-1075 AATAS
+1075 
-1080 SITLTDTIT
+1080 
-1089 KDEWAAPIL
+1089 
-1098 LAKNGTDGQ
+1098 
-1107 DGKPGDPGT
+1107 
-1116 SGSSAAT
+1116 
-1123 VFLYKRGA
+1123 
-1131 DSTSITKP
+1131 
-1139 TTNLTYTFETGVLS
+1139 
-1153 GTLAGWSQTIPG
+1153 
-1165 SDGNPCFMIQA
+1165 
-1176 TAIGTGSTDI
+1176 
-1186 IEPSEWSEIIKLVED
+1186 
-1201 GAPGQNGTDGKDGT
+1201 QNGTDGKDGT

-1225 VYLYKRSTTSVT
+1225 VYLYKRSATTAT

-1258 GWSSTIPSGTDP
+1258 GWSSIIPSGTDP

-1321 LATNLSTDVTKQTE
+1321 LATNLSTDVTRKTE

-1378 GEQGSAG
+1378 GDPGSAG

-1430 TNGDTS
+1430 TDGNTS
-1436 GSVTDALIIGVYGDS
+1436 GSITDALIIGVYGDS

-1462 TLFNTKATST
+1462 TLFNAKATST

-1484 LTVSATGVVKDGATT
+1484 LTVSAAGVVKDGATT

-1543 TTEFTIVDKDTIKFN
+1543 TTEFTVVDKDTIKFN
-1558 TAPANESIILIQYLT
+1558 TAPADESIILIQYLT

>member
-31 TATPTDE
+31 TATPTNE

-125 NNVKAISIEY
+125 NNVKAISIQY

-217 SGIWFLNPPKT
+217 SGIWFPNPPKT

-265 LYKRSTNEITAIDW
+265 LYKRSVNEITAIDW
-279 TENITYDFDNKK
+279 TENLTYDFDNKK

-325 ITPAEW
+325 IPPAEW

-341 LNSRTVLLYKRYGST
+341 LNSKTVLLYKRYGST
-356 PATPSTVVTYTFSTG
+356 PATPSTAVTYTFSTG

-382 LTIPNT
+382 LTIPTT

-403 GETYTIQKNAWSA
+403 GETYTIQKNAWSS

-424 NSDYIDQPVIDW
+424 NSDYIDQPVVDW

-444 PPTSPTA
+444 IPTSPTA
-451 DIEVESEWTGL
+451 DIEVETEWTGL

-529 KGSAVWGNDPITPT
+529 KGSAVWGDSPITPT
-543 PQNKYLWKYEII
+543 LQNKYLWKYEII

-574 APGEEGAPGLS
+574 TPGEEGAPGLS
-585 SAAVFL
+585 AAAVFL

-617 SGQLGGWKQSIPA
+617 SGQLGDWKQSIPA

-647 ETDTISPSEWSN
+647 ETDTISPSEWSS
-659 ITELVSDGKNGADG
+659 ITELVSDGKNGTDG

-733 SVSKNGVNGAD
+733 SVSKNGINGAD

-784 GQYLWTRTVIEY
+784 GQYLWTRTIIEY

-810 GTNGIDGVDGKDGT
+810 GTNGTDGVDGKDGT

-840 ATIDWTNDLIY
+840 ATIDWTNDLVY
-851 NFDTKSITN
+851 NFDTKSLTN
-860 VPKGWYEEIPSGTAP
+860 VPKGWYEEIPSGTDP

-881 TASSNTSNDSIPPSE
+881 TASSNTSNDSIPSTE

-901 ILAQNGQD
+901 IL
-909 GAPGTPGADGT
+909 
-920 NGLNTASIFLYKR
+920 S
-933 AATDTG
+933 
-939 LTKPTADLT
+939 
-948 YTFATGELSGSLA
+948 
-961 GWSRTIPASNGNP
+961 
-974 CFSIQATAVS
+974 
-984 SEATDTILPSEWSS
+984 
-998 IVKLVEDGAPGKD
+998 
-1011 GTDGTDGTNGLNT
+1011 
-1024 AIVYLYKRS
+1024 
-1033 PTAATINWAQTL
+1033 
-1045 TYSFTTNKLQ
+1045 
-1055 SVPTGWHESIPDG
+1055 
-1068 TDPIYMT
+1068 
-1075 AATAS
+1075 
-1080 SITLTDTIT
+1080 
-1089 KDEWAAPIL
+1089 
-1098 LAKNGTDGQ
+1098 
-1107 DGKPGDPGT
+1107 
-1116 SGSSAAT
+1116 
-1123 VFLYKRGA
+1123 
-1131 DSTSITKP
+1131 
-1139 TTNLTYTFETGVLS
+1139 
-1153 GTLAGWSQTIPG
+1153 
-1165 SDGNPCFMIQA
+1165 
-1176 TAIGTGSTDI
+1176 
-1186 IEPSEWSEIIKLVED
+1186 
-1201 GAPGQNGTDGKDGT
+1201 
-1215 DGTNGVNTAI
+1215 
-1225 VYLYKRSTTSVT
+1225 
-1237 INWTTTLTYNFTT
+1237 
-1250 KKLTTIPA
+1250 
-1258 GWSSTIPSGTDP
+1258 
-1270 LYVTAATAA
+1270 
-1279 SAENTDTITPDEW
+1279 
-1292 ATPVILAQNGQDGTD
+1292 QNGQDGTD

-1312 SITAVVNYY
+1312 SITAVINYY
-1321 LATNLSTDVTKQTE
+1321 LATNLSADVTRQTE
-1335 GWTTDIQTISPEKP
+1335 GWTTDIQTISSEKP

-1354 EEVKYSNTL
+1354 EEVKYSNNL

-1372 GTYGTQ
+1372 GTYGAQ

-1430 TNGDTS
+1430 TNGNTS

-1462 TLFNTKATST
+1462 TLFNAKATST

-1543 TTEFTIVDKDTIKFN
+1543 TTEFTVVDKDTIKFN
-1558 TAPANESIILIQYLT
+1558 TAPAHESIILIQYLT
-1573 STSDK
+1573 STSDR

-1626 VDNVTSVSAP
+1626 VDNVTFVSAP
-1636 SVVYDENDSSVV
+1636 TVVYDENDFSVV
-1648 PTGEYKHKVGDT
+1648 PTGEYKHKVGGT

-1678 NTVSKLCY
+1678 STVSKLCY

-1706 AAFDAGVVSWLQAQ
+1706 AAFDAGVVSWLRAQ
-1720 EAKDAADNAQSSADN
+1720 EAKDAADNAQSSANN

-1768 AAKLDTVTFTPYKE
+1768 AAKLDTVTFTPYKD
-1782 NIDSFMQFDVEN
+1782 NIDAFMQFDVEN
-1794 STMTLGKGNFKQQMS
+1794 GTMTLGKGNFKQQMS

-1842 LDEQWVITFDS
+1842 LDEQWVVTFDS
-1853 SNGLIIKHI
+1853 SSGLIIKHI

>member
-31 TATPTDE
+31 TATPTNE

-125 NNVKAISIEY
+125 NNVKAISIQY

-217 SGIWFLNPPKT
+217 SGIWFPNPPKT

-265 LYKRSTNEITAIDW
+265 LYKRSVNEITAIDW
-279 TENITYDFDNKK
+279 TENLTYEFDNKK

-325 ITPAEW
+325 IPPAEW

-341 LNSRTVLLYKRYGST
+341 LNSKTVLLYKRYGST
-356 PATPSTVVTYTFSTG
+356 PATPSTAVTYTFSTG
-371 AIQPASPDGWS
+371 SIQPASPDGWS
-382 LTIPNT
+382 LTIPTT

-403 GETYTIQKNAWSA
+403 GDTYTIQKSAWSA

-424 NSDYIDQPVIDW
+424 NSDYIDQPVVDW

-444 PPTSPTA
+444 IPTSPTA
-451 DIEVESEWTGL
+451 DIEVETEWTGL
-462 GWTQDMSSLELSASN
+462 GWTQNMSSLELSASN

-529 KGSAVWGNDPITPT
+529 KGLAVWGDNPITPT
-543 PQNKYLWKYEII
+543 AQNKYLWKYEII
-555 HYTTGDSK
+555 RYTTGDSK

-585 SAAVFL
+585 AAAVFL

-647 ETDTISPSEWSN
+647 ETDTISPSEWSS
-659 ITELVSDGKNGADG
+659 ITELVSDGKNGTDG

-733 SVSKNGVNGAD
+733 SVSKNGVNGTD

-810 GTNGIDGVDGKDGT
+810 GTNGIDGKDGT

-881 TASSNTSNDSIPPSE
+881 TASSNTSNDSIP
-896 WATPV
+896 
-901 ILAQNGQD
+901 
-909 GAPGTPGADGT
+909 
-920 NGLNTASIFLYKR
+920 
-933 AATDTG
+933 
-939 LTKPTADLT
+939 
-948 YTFATGELSGSLA
+948 
-961 GWSRTIPASNGNP
+961 
-974 CFSIQATAVS
+974 S
-984 SEATDTILPSEWSS
+984 S
-998 IVKLVEDGAPGKD
+998 
-1011 GTDGTDGTNGLNT
+1011 
-1024 AIVYLYKRS
+1024 
-1033 PTAATINWAQTL
+1033 
-1045 TYSFTTNKLQ
+1045 
-1055 SVPTGWHESIPDG
+1055 
-1068 TDPIYMT
+1068 
-1075 AATAS
+1075 
-1080 SITLTDTIT
+1080 
-1089 KDEWAAPIL
+1089 
-1098 LAKNGTDGQ
+1098 
-1107 DGKPGDPGT
+1107 
-1116 SGSSAAT
+1116 
-1123 VFLYKRGA
+1123 
-1131 DSTSITKP
+1131 
-1139 TTNLTYTFETGVLS
+1139 
-1153 GTLAGWSQTIPG
+1153 
-1165 SDGNPCFMIQA
+1165 
-1176 TAIGTGSTDI
+1176 
-1186 IEPSEWSEIIKLVED
+1186 
-1201 GAPGQNGTDGKDGT
+1201 
-1215 DGTNGVNTAI
+1215 
-1225 VYLYKRSTTSVT
+1225 
-1237 INWTTTLTYNFTT
+1237 
-1250 KKLTTIPA
+1250 
-1258 GWSSTIPSGTDP
+1258 
-1270 LYVTAATAA
+1270 
-1279 SAENTDTITPDEW
+1279 EW

-1312 SITAVVNYY
+1312 SITAVINYY
-1321 LATNLSTDVTKQTE
+1321 LATNLSTDVTRQTE
-1335 GWTTDIQTISPEKP
+1335 GWTTDIQTISSEKP

-1372 GTYGTQ
+1372 GTYGAQ

-1462 TLFNTKATST
+1462 TLFNAKATST

-1543 TTEFTIVDKDTIKFN
+1543 TTEFTVVDKDTIKFN
-1558 TAPANESIILIQYLT
+1558 TAPADESIILIQYLT

-1672 APVVNS
+1672 APIVNS
-1678 NTVSKLCY
+1678 STVSKLCY

-1760 LTAIDGVL
+1760 LTAIDGLL

-1782 NIDSFMQFDVEN
+1782 NIDSFMQFDVEH

-1853 SNGLIIKHI
+1853 SNGLTIKHI

>member
-31 TATPTDE
+31 TATPTNE

-79 REHMPQGSTDIT
+79 REGMPEGSTDIT

-125 NNVKAISIEY
+125 NNVKAISIQY

-217 SGIWFLNPPKT
+217 SGIWFPNPPKT

-257 STNSAIVY
+257 GTNSAIVY

-279 TENITYDFDNKK
+279 TENLTYDFDNKK
-291 LTAAPAG
+291 LTAAPSG

-325 ITPAEW
+325 IPPTEW
-331 SIPTLFSTSG
+331 SVPTLFSTSG
-341 LNSRTVLLYKRYGST
+341 LNSKTVLLYKRYGST
-356 PATPSTVVTYTFSTG
+356 PATPSTAVTYTFSTG

-382 LTIPNT
+382 LTIPTT

-424 NSDYIDQPVIDW
+424 NSDYIDQPVVDW

-444 PPTSPTA
+444 IPTSPTA
-451 DIEVESEWTGL
+451 DIEVETEWTGL

-509 GIQDIEDKFA
+509 GIQDVEDKFA

-529 KGSAVWGNDPITPT
+529 KGSAVWGDSPITPT
-543 PQNKYLWKYEII
+543 AQNKYLWKYEII

-574 APGEEGAPGLS
+574 APGEEGAPG
-585 SAAVFL
+585 
-591 YQRATSASSIT
+591 
-602 KPTGTLTYTFATGTL
+602 
-617 SGQLGGWKQSIPA
+617 
-630 SNGNPC
+630 
-636 FVIQATAIGTG
+636 
-647 ETDTISPSEWSN
+647 
-659 ITELVSDGKNGADG
+659 
-673 KDGEAGIGIKT
+673 
-684 TTIEYAVSDNGV
+684 
-696 QFPQSGWQADIPE
+696 
-709 VAQGKFLWTRTTIEY
+709 
-724 TNNTSSVSY
+724 
-733 SVSKNGVNGAD
+733 
-744 GSPGAD
+744 
-750 GVGIKQTTIS
+750 
-760 YVVSDSGTDIP
+760 
-771 QTGWK
+771 
-776 DTIDATGS
+776 
-784 GQYLWTRTVIEY
+784 
-796 TDDTSS
+796 
-802 TSYSVSRN
+802 
-810 GTNGIDGVDGKDGT
+810 
-824 DGRNSAVVYL
+824 
-834 YKRANS
+834 
-840 ATIDWTNDLIY
+840 
-851 NFDTKSITN
+851 
-860 VPKGWYEEIPSGTAP
+860 
-875 IFVTAA
+875 
-881 TASSNTSNDSIPPSE
+881 
-896 WATPV
+896 
-901 ILAQNGQD
+901 
-909 GAPGTPGADGT
+909 
-920 NGLNTASIFLYKR
+920 
-933 AATDTG
+933 
-939 LTKPTADLT
+939 
-948 YTFATGELSGSLA
+948 
-961 GWSRTIPASNGNP
+961 
-974 CFSIQATAVS
+974 
-984 SEATDTILPSEWSS
+984 
-998 IVKLVEDGAPGKD
+998 
-1011 GTDGTDGTNGLNT
+1011 
-1024 AIVYLYKRS
+1024 
-1033 PTAATINWAQTL
+1033 
-1045 TYSFTTNKLQ
+1045 
-1055 SVPTGWHESIPDG
+1055 
-1068 TDPIYMT
+1068 
-1075 AATAS
+1075 
-1080 SITLTDTIT
+1080 
-1089 KDEWAAPIL
+1089 
-1098 LAKNGTDGQ
+1098 
-1107 DGKPGDPGT
+1107 
-1116 SGSSAAT
+1116 SSAAT

-1131 DSTSITKP
+1131 NSTSITKP

-1225 VYLYKRSTTSVT
+1225 VYLYKRDAAAAT
-1237 INWTTTLTYNFTT
+1237 IDWTTTLTYNFTT
-1250 KKLTTIPA
+1250 KKLVTVPT

-1279 SAENTDTITPDEW
+1279 SVENTDTITPDEW

-1321 LATNLSTDVTKQTE
+1321 LATNLSADVTRQTE
-1335 GWTTDIQTISPEKP
+1335 GWTTDIQTISSEKP

-1462 TLFNTKATST
+1462 TLFNAKATST
-1472 TLSADVYLGVKQ
+1472 TLSADVFLGVKQ

-1543 TTEFTIVDKDTIKFN
+1543 TTEFTVVDKDTIKFN
-1558 TAPANESIILIQYLT
+1558 TAPANKSIILIQYLT

-1586 RGQVVIICKVVSS
+1586 RGQVVISCKVVSS

-1626 VDNVTSVSAP
+1626 VDNITFVSAP
-1636 SVVYDENDSSVV
+1636 TVIYDENDFSVV

-1678 NTVSKLCY
+1678 STVSKLCY

-1782 NIDSFMQFDVEN
+1782 NIDSFMQFDVQN

-1853 SNGLIIKHI
+1853 SSGLIIKHL

>member
-1 MLQKAIIEK
+1 M
-10 KLDKYSMKV
+10 
-19 RIPVYN
+19 
-25 KVKSDP
+25 
-31 TATPTDE
+31 
-38 LYTAT
+38 
-43 IQTLPGC
+43 
-50 SPNYQEGDVVIVDFE
+50 
-65 NDDLSFPI
+65 
-73 IIGLLY
+73 
-79 REHMPQGSTDIT
+79 
-91 ADSLV
+91 
-96 VNVNTNLSENT
+96 
-107 LIGEV
+107 
-112 TPDSLKKLNDKYS
+112 
-125 NNVKAISIEY
+125 
-135 SLSNY
+135 
-140 QDHYDSF
+140 
-147 SNWSEQAPQY
+147 
-157 WPGKFMWQR
+157 
-166 TTVTYEDGTIMRSMT
+166 
-181 CIQGA
+181 
-186 QGSAG
+186 
-191 SGATIEETYVKYAIS
+191 
-206 SNGTTPPDITQ
+206 
-217 SGIWFLNPPKT
+217 
-228 TDVNPYLWSWT
+228 
-239 YTRFSDGKTNSAF
+239 
-252 GVSRV
+252 
-257 STNSAIVY
+257 
-265 LYKRSTNEITAIDW
+265 
-279 TENITYDFDNKK
+279 
-291 LTAAPAG
+291 
-298 WSEEIPSGSEPLY
+298 
-311 VTAATASSITAQAT
+311 
-325 ITPAEW
+325 
-331 SIPTLFSTSG
+331 
-341 LNSRTVLLYKRYGST
+341 
-356 PATPSTVVTYTFSTG
+356 
-371 AIQPASPDGWS
+371 
-382 LTIPNT
+382 
-388 DGNPCYVT
+388 
-396 QATAIGY
+396 
-403 GETYTIQKNAWSA
+403 
-416 PTVLAKDG
+416 LAKDG
-424 NSDYIDQPVIDW
+424 NSDYIDKPVVDW

-444 PPTSPTA
+444 IPTSPIA
-451 DIEVESEWTGL
+451 DIEVETEWTGL

-529 KGSAVWGNDPITPT
+529 KGSALWEDSPNTPT
-543 PQNKYLWKYEII
+543 EQNKYLWKYEII
-555 HYTTGDSK
+555 RYTTGDSK
-563 ETTPTVISMYS
+563 ETTPAVISMYS
-574 APGEEGAPGLS
+574 APGENGSPGLS
-585 SAAVFL
+585 AAAVFL

-617 SGQLGGWKQSIPA
+617 TGQLGGWEQSIPA

-647 ETDTISPSEWSN
+647 DTDTISPSEWSN
-659 ITELVSDGKNGADG
+659 ITELVSDG

-696 QFPQSGWQADIPE
+696 QFPQSGWQEDIPE
-709 VAQGKFLWTRTTIEY
+709 VDQGKFLWTRTTIEY
-724 TNNTSSVSY
+724 TNNTSSVAY

-744 GSPGAD
+744 GNPGAD

-776 DTIDATGS
+776 DTIDVTGS

-796 TDDTSS
+796 TDNTSS

-810 GTNGIDGVDGKDGT
+810 GTDGANGKDGT

-834 YKRANS
+834 YKRAES

-881 TASSNTSNDSIPPSE
+881 TASSNTSNDSIPSSE

-901 ILAQNGQD
+901 ILAQNGQNGQD
-909 GAPGTPGADGT
+909 GAPGTDGT

-939 LTKPTADLT
+939 LTKPTANLT
-948 YTFATGELSGSLA
+948 YTFATGEISGNLA
-961 GWSRTIPASNGNP
+961 GWSRTIPASDGNP

-984 SEATDTILPSEWSS
+984 SEVTDTILPSEWSS

-1011 GTDGTDGTNGLNT
+1011 GTDGTDGLNT

-1033 PTAATINWAQTL
+1033 PSAATINWTQTL

-1098 LAKNGTDGQ
+1098 LAKNGQ

-1131 DSTSITKP
+1131 NSSSITKP
-1139 TTNLTYTFETGVLS
+1139 KTNLTYTFKTGILS
-1153 GTLAGWSQTIPG
+1153 GTLSGWSQTIPG

-1176 TAIGTGSTDI
+1176 TAIGTGNTDI
-1186 IEPSEWSEIIKLVED
+1186 IGPSEWSEIIKLVED

-1225 VYLYKRSTTSVT
+1225 VYLYKRDASAAT
-1237 INWTTTLTYNFTT
+1237 IDWTTTLTYNFTT
-1250 KKLTTIPA
+1250 KKLVTVPA

-1312 SITAVVNYY
+1312 SITAVLNYY
-1321 LATNLSTDVTKQTE
+1321 LATNVSTGVTRQTD
-1335 GWTTDIQTISPEKP
+1335 GWTTDIQTITPDKP

-1372 GTYGTQ
+1372 GTYGAQ

-1410 NLPSMDA
+1410 DLPSMDA

-1430 TNGDTS
+1430 TNGNTS

-1462 TLFNTKATST
+1462 TLFNAKATST

-1530 TSPKVEIT
+1530 TSPKVEVT

-1543 TTEFTIVDKDTIKFN
+1543 TTAFTVVDKDTIRFN
-1558 TAPANESIILIQYLT
+1558 TAPADESIILIQYLT

-1578 VTVTRTDV
+1578 VTVARTDV

-1613 NDASSLKSWYMLT
+1613 NDASSLKTWYMLT
-1626 VDNVTSVSAP
+1626 IDNVTFVSSP
-1636 SVVYDENDSSVV
+1636 TVVYDENDSSVV

-1660 EEVTVSFTWQDS
+1660 EEATVSFTWQDS

-1678 NTVSKLCY
+1678 GTVSKLCY

-1706 AAFDAGVVSWLQAQ
+1706 AAFDAGVVSWIRAQ

-1768 AAKLDTVTFTPYKE
+1768 SAKLDTVTFTPYKE

-1853 SNGLIIKHI
+1853 SSGLIIKHL

>member
-31 TATPTDE
+31 TATPTNE

-125 NNVKAISIEY
+125 NNVKAISIQY

-217 SGIWFLNPPKT
+217 SGIWFPNPPKT

-265 LYKRSTNEITAIDW
+265 LYKRSINEITAIDW
-279 TENITYDFDNKK
+279 TENLTYDFDNKK
-291 LTAAPAG
+291 LTAAPSG

-325 ITPAEW
+325 IPPAEW
-331 SIPTLFSTSG
+331 SVPTLFSTSG
-341 LNSRTVLLYKRYGST
+341 LNSKTVLLYKRYGST
-356 PATPSTVVTYTFSTG
+356 PATPSTAVTYTFSTG

-382 LTIPNT
+382 LTIPTT

-424 NSDYIDQPVIDW
+424 NSDYIDQPVVDW

-444 PPTSPTA
+444 TPTSPTA
-451 DIEVESEWTGL
+451 DIEVETEWTGL

-509 GIQDIEDKFA
+509 GIQDVEDKFA

-529 KGSAVWGNDPITPT
+529 KGSAVWGDRPITPT
-543 PQNKYLWKYEII
+543 AQNKYLWKYEII

-585 SAAVFL
+585 AAAVFL

-617 SGQLGGWKQSIPA
+617 SGQLGDWKQSIPA

-647 ETDTISPSEWSN
+647 ETDTISPSEWSS
-659 ITELVSDGKNGADG
+659 ITELVSDGKNGTDG

-709 VAQGKFLWTRTTIEY
+709 VGQGKFLWTRTTIEY

-733 SVSKNGVNGAD
+733 SVSKNGVNGVD
-744 GSPGAD
+744 GNPGAD

-810 GTNGIDGVDGKDGT
+810 GTNG
-824 DGRNSAVVYL
+824 
-834 YKRANS
+834 
-840 ATIDWTNDLIY
+840 
-851 NFDTKSITN
+851 
-860 VPKGWYEEIPSGTAP
+860 
-875 IFVTAA
+875 
-881 TASSNTSNDSIPPSE
+881 
-896 WATPV
+896 
-901 ILAQNGQD
+901 
-909 GAPGTPGADGT
+909 
-920 NGLNTASIFLYKR
+920 
-933 AATDTG
+933 
-939 LTKPTADLT
+939 
-948 YTFATGELSGSLA
+948 
-961 GWSRTIPASNGNP
+961 
-974 CFSIQATAVS
+974 
-984 SEATDTILPSEWSS
+984 
-998 IVKLVEDGAPGKD
+998 
-1011 GTDGTDGTNGLNT
+1011 TDGTDGTNGLNT

-1033 PTAATINWAQTL
+1033 PSAATINWTQTL

-1055 SVPTGWHESIPDG
+1055 TVPTGWHESIPDG

-1225 VYLYKRSTTSVT
+1225 VYLYKRDAAAAT
-1237 INWTTTLTYNFTT
+1237 IDWTTTLTYNFTT
-1250 KKLTTIPA
+1250 KKLVTVPS

-1312 SITAVVNYY
+1312 SIIAVVNYY
-1321 LATNLSTDVTKQTE
+1321 LATNLSADVTRQTE

-1462 TLFNTKATST
+1462 TLFNAKATST

-1543 TTEFTIVDKDTIKFN
+1543 TTEFTVVDKDTIKFN
-1558 TAPANESIILIQYLT
+1558 TAPADESIILIQYLT
-1573 STSDK
+1573 STSDR

-1706 AAFDAGVVSWLQAQ
+1706 AAFDAGVVSWLRAQ

-1782 NIDSFMQFDVEN
+1782 NIDSFMQFDVQN

-1853 SNGLIIKHI
+1853 SSGLIIKHL

>member
-31 TATPTDE
+31 TATPTNE

-125 NNVKAISIEY
+125 NNVKAISIQY

-191 SGATIEETYVKYAIS
+191 SGATVEETYVKYAIS

-217 SGIWFLNPPKT
+217 SGIWFPNPPKT

-265 LYKRSTNEITAIDW
+265 LYKRSVNEITEIDW
-279 TENITYDFDNKK
+279 AENLTYDFDKKK
-291 LTAAPAG
+291 LTAAPEG

-325 ITPAEW
+325 ISSAEW

-341 LNSRTVLLYKRYGST
+341 LNSKTVLLYKRYGST
-356 PATPSTVVTYTFSTG
+356 PATPSTEVTYTFSTG

-382 LTIPNT
+382 LTIPTT

-403 GETYTIQKNAWSA
+403 GETYTIQKSSWST
-416 PTVLAKDG
+416 PTMLAKDG
-424 NSDYIDQPVIDW
+424 NSDYIDQPVVDW

-444 PPTSPTA
+444 IPTSPIA
-451 DIEVESEWTGL
+451 DIEVETEWTGL
-462 GWTQDMSSLELSASN
+462 GWTPDMSSLELSASN

-529 KGSAVWGNDPITPT
+529 KGSALWEDSPNTPT
-543 PQNKYLWKYEII
+543 EQNKYLWKYEII
-555 HYTTGDSK
+555 RYTTGDTK

-574 APGEEGAPGLS
+574 APGENGYPGLS
-585 SAAVFL
+585 AAAVFL

-617 SGQLGGWKQSIPA
+617 TGQLGSWEQSIPA

-647 ETDTISPSEWSN
+647 DTDTISPSEWSN
-659 ITELVSDGKNGADG
+659 ITELVSDGKNGTDG

-696 QFPQSGWQADIPE
+696 QFPQSGWQEDIPE
-709 VAQGKFLWTRTTIEY
+709 VDQGKFLWTRTTIKY

-733 SVSKNGVNGAD
+733 SVSKNGVNGVD

-776 DTIDATGS
+776 ETIDATGS

-796 TDDTSS
+796 TDNTSS

-810 GTNGIDGVDGKDGT
+810 GTDGTNGKDGT

-834 YKRANS
+834 YKRAES

-881 TASSNTSNDSIPPSE
+881 TASSNTSNDSIPSSE

-901 ILAQNGQD
+901 ILAQNGQNGQD
-909 GAPGTPGADGT
+909 GAPGTDGT
-920 NGLNTASIFLYKR
+920 NGLNTASVFLYKR
-933 AATDTG
+933 ASTDTG
-939 LTKPTADLT
+939 LTKPTVNLT
-948 YTFATGELSGSLA
+948 YTFATGVLSGNLA
-961 GWSRTIPASNGNP
+961 GWSRTIPASDGNP

-998 IVKLVEDGAPGKD
+998 IVKLVEDGAPG
-1011 GTDGTDGTNGLNT
+1011 
-1024 AIVYLYKRS
+1024 
-1033 PTAATINWAQTL
+1033 
-1045 TYSFTTNKLQ
+1045 
-1055 SVPTGWHESIPDG
+1055 
-1068 TDPIYMT
+1068 
-1075 AATAS
+1075 
-1080 SITLTDTIT
+1080 
-1089 KDEWAAPIL
+1089 
-1098 LAKNGTDGQ
+1098 
-1107 DGKPGDPGT
+1107 
-1116 SGSSAAT
+1116 
-1123 VFLYKRGA
+1123 
-1131 DSTSITKP
+1131 
-1139 TTNLTYTFETGVLS
+1139 
-1153 GTLAGWSQTIPG
+1153 
-1165 SDGNPCFMIQA
+1165 
-1176 TAIGTGSTDI
+1176 
-1186 IEPSEWSEIIKLVED
+1186 
-1201 GAPGQNGTDGKDGT
+1201 QNGTDGKDGT

-1225 VYLYKRSTTSVT
+1225 VYLYKRSATSAT

-1250 KKLTTIPA
+1250 KKIVTVPE

-1292 ATPVILAQNGQDGTD
+1292 ATPVILAQNGQDGSD

-1312 SITAVVNYY
+1312 SITEVVNYY
-1321 LATNLSTDVTKQTE
+1321 LATDVNTGVTRQTD
-1335 GWTTDIQTISPEKP
+1335 GWTEDVQTISSDKP

-1372 GTYGTQ
+1372 GTYGAQ
-1378 GEQGSAG
+1378 GEQGSSG

-1410 NLPSMDA
+1410 DLPSMDA

-1430 TNGDTS
+1430 TNGNTS

-1462 TLFNTKATST
+1462 TLFNAKATST
-1472 TLSADVYLGVKQ
+1472 TLNADVYLGVKQ

-1530 TSPKVEIT
+1530 TSPKVEVT
-1538 INGTT
+1538 VNGTT
-1543 TTEFTIVDKDTIKFN
+1543 TTEFTVVDKDTIRFN
-1558 TAPANESIILIQYLT
+1558 TAPANESIVLIQYLT

-1586 RGQVVIICKVVSS
+1586 RDQVVIICKVVSS

-1613 NDASSLKSWYMLT
+1613 NDARSLKSWYMLT
-1626 VDNVTSVSAP
+1626 VDNVTFISSP
-1636 SVVYDENDSSVV
+1636 TVVYDENDSSVV

-1660 EEVTVSFTWQDS
+1660 EEATVSFTWQDS

-1678 NTVSKLCY
+1678 GTVNKLCY

-1699 AGTVERS
+1699 AGTVDRS
-1706 AAFDAGVVSWLQAQ
+1706 AAFDAGVVSWIRAQ

-1768 AAKLDTVTFTPYKE
+1768 SAKLDTVTFTPYKE
-1782 NIDSFMQFDVEN
+1782 NIDSFMQFDVQN

-1809 PTKNSFMEGSTEVAY
+1809 PTKNSFMEGTTEVAY

-1853 SNGLIIKHI
+1853 SAGLIIKHL